1 MRKVYAIITGIFLA
15 FLFTSCKQFTADID
29 DFLSYWASE
38 VSPVDYSIDKPQQ
51 TSADGS
57 VCVPSADDVT
67 VTVKLR
73 NPKNFS
79 LVMPTSPSDAGKVIG
94 FPHLN
99 PQPVYVTD
107 YTLRQ
112 TAGDTLILKYT
123 KAFLEK
129 HEWGN
134 GDIGPEITLTSDDGR
149 VFNKKFSLNLK
160 VNTAPVLE
168 YAGIGKTSVG
178 PDEYYV
184 LLFRVKDMGKMI
196 GTERVHKD
204 INTLDVTAGGVTLPA
219 ITLSIAGAEF
229 ATDANLL
236 AASAVSS
243 LDSSTL
249 PVSTTQDWILRLK
262 TDVKVGGP
270 ETAYEVCIKDEQ
282 GLRSAIRANTQK
294 NKLNTVQLLDGLI
307 QIGQTPASEGATETN
322 PKVFPGMSAKALA
335 AHTSVGTGITGTV
348 EKKNGAGWNPAF
360 TVSGTTPV
368 TVNLPALETSE
379 NEALY
384 KITLK
389 ASATGYTDSDE
400 KTFFVKLV
408 RQEVPVLKI
417 KQDFSSSGQSSQKN
431 ISTATKGYVNED
443 IIPDEGS
450 YNTAT
455 TPLVIYNLNGRA
467 AFLIAPRTGSG
478 ATVKYQLNTD
488 PEHSET
494 TEAPIRLP
502 NAPTHTL
509 QVWAV
514 KNGVEGPKT
523 TLHIK
528 VIKAI
533 TSYKEL
539 KNVIQNAP
547 AGNEIRINI
556 ANDITAPADIGNTEI
571 AVTGG
576 KKLIAL
582 PKPGDPRHTINAGG
596 RGRIFNISGSGTELT
611 LEDIRLEGGNAG
623 TGGAAYVEAGGILA
637 LTGRTLVTPSTG
649 SEVNTAGKNDVYLA
663 NGAKI
668 RVNSGLTS
676 TDPIVARITPADYNE
691 GITVLTGTTIGS
703 DYTRFSV
710 TQPAGSTGGIWTI
723 KNDGMLKKEALII
736 NNTDPNPWKKLQ
748 DFVRLTGE
756 GSTITI
762 DGEIKATNAPGNSG
776 EIVIDKNLTI
786 KKADGA
792 ASAVLDANKDTDSK
806 PKHRIFKVEGGK
818 TLTLTN
824 LTLKGG
830 KPDGSDED
838 GCGGGILVK
847 GSTLNMTDCTVT
859 GNTAQDGGG
868 IFAKKDG
875 STASAVTISGGFIGI
890 VGTGTDANKSTG
902 YNGGGGIYIDE
913 DCSLTMKENV
923 KIIGNQTGASGGGIY
938 TGANCVLTMESCI
951 VSDNTASINGG
962 GIFAQGTLTLT
973 SCTVSNNT
981 ASSIG
986 GGAYLA
992 GTVNIKG
999 ASTIAHNAAGESGGG
1014 IYAASGSLKLENA
1027 TIGGDQSYYGT
1038 ESNKTKGNKAKDGG
1052 GIFAQAALTMKN
1064 CTVSYNTAETSGIS
1078 SADGGGIYA
1087 QGKLAMTV
1095 CTVKSNMAKTG
1106 GGIKKDNDE
1115 FTMTNCTLT
1124 NNIATANG
1132 GGIFTM
1138 GTCDFTMANCTL
1150 SGNRVNLENNDS
1162 GGGVYMSGRKFTMKG
1177 ASCITPSTG
1186 LDANKKGQNDVYLAD
1201 GKMITIDGTLTPV
1214 DGTAARITVPDSQ
1227 YQQTT
1232 QVLTGSITAGTAPN
1246 QNYTRFTVTPQN
1258 VGGGTTQEWQIS
1270 DTGHLQKPPVT
1281 IESTGLAWKKLKAAV
1296 SAAQDGDVI
1305 TIDGEIKAT
1314 NTTGNNGE
1322 ITISKNLTIRGKTG
1336 AASNILDA
1344 NASNLNPSKVDRIF
1358 DVQGSNTLTLENLTL
1373 KNGKK
1378 EGGLGGC
1385 IFVPSGKV
1393 ELTDCIIEN
1402 CTAGDGGAIG
1412 VKGEAKLTNT
1422 VIKKCEATS
1431 TGGAIFTKS
1440 GKVTMTNCTLTGNT
1454 AKNGGAIAAQKDTT
1468 PSAAP
1473 PNVTISGG
1481 TIGGTAALD
1490 ANKASKSGTDGG
1502 SGGGI
1507 YINNSTLKLQNN
1519 AKVIG
1524 NKASVRGGGIYVG
1537 DTDANFTMES
1547 GEISSNTV
1555 TITESAEIQGGGV
1568 CVIDGAKFEMK
1579 GGSIKNN
1586 TVIAAAANN
1595 AKARGGGVC
1604 VSGSGSTFIM
1614 KDGNPEIINN
1624 KVTKADSSNSSMK
1637 ITTIGGGICVWD
1649 NAKFEMQQGTISG
1662 NKALEG
1668 SGINYFAGAGGGV
1681 CVGGKG
1687 NADGAGYTNDTA
1699 EFKMSG
1705 GTISKNEASNNGGG
1719 VAVTSNAKF
1728 IMTNGTIG
1736 GSEADKNKASSNGG
1750 GVAVLHG
1757 TFEMQ
1762 NGTVSYNQATGSSGS
1777 GGGVYGMNFNSNKGS
1792 IIIKGSSSISNN
1804 TAMSSGTLAGG
1815 GIDGSYKLTIAG
1827 DVKIMYNK
1835 APNGFGGGI
1844 ACSQDSQVELKGCT
1858 VEGNTAREPQYG
1870 HGVFISSFNN
1880 TNTYFKMS
1888 GNTKI
1893 HKDNNVVLHGSSF
1906 ITVTGRLSVN
1916 ALNYYPS
1923 LTMNSDSGYSLNRVV
1938 VKSGGSYTLEA
1949 SDISKFKVTPGGT
1962 PQKNWKIVLE
1972 GGVGKLKIDP

>member
-38 VSPVDYSIDKPQQ
+38 VSPVDYSIDKPFQ
-51 TSADGS
+51 TIDGTLYI
-57 VCVPSADDVT
+57 PSADDVT
-67 VTVKLR
+67 VTIKLR

-99 PQPVYVTD
+99 PQPVYGTD

-112 TAGDTLILKYT
+112 TAGDTLTLTYTNTFLK
-123 KAFLEK
+123 A
-129 HEWGN
+129 HEWSN
-134 GDIGPEITLTSDDGR
+134 GDIGPEISLISTDGR
-149 VFNKKFSLNLK
+149 AFHKKFSLNLK

-168 YAGIGKTSVG
+168 YAGIGKTSAS

-184 LLFRVKDMGKMI
+184 LLFRVKDMNKMI

-204 INTLDVTAGGVTLPA
+204 INTLDVTAGGVTLPP

-236 AASAVSS
+236 AASAVFS

-249 PVSTTQDWILRLK
+249 PGSTAQDWILRLK

-270 ETAYEVCIKDEQ
+270 ETAYEVCIKDAQ

-294 NKLNTVQLLDGLI
+294 NKLNTVQLLDGST
-307 QIGQTPASEGATETN
+307 QIGQTPTSEGATETN

-335 AHTSVGTGITGTV
+335 AHTSGGTGITGTV

-417 KQDFSSSGQSSQKN
+417 KQDFADSNSALHS
-431 ISTATKGYVNED
+431 ISAAANGYVTED
-443 IIPDEGS
+443 IIPYAGN
-450 YNTAT
+450 YNAA
-455 TPLVIYNLNGRA
+455 LNALIIYNK
-467 AFLIAPRTGSG
+467 SG
-478 ATVKYQLNTD
+478 TAKLALTARDGADSSVTVKYQVDTA
-488 PEHSET
+488 PEQTGDEIALTAGTH
-494 TEAPIRLP
+494 RLK
-502 NAPTHTL
+502 
-509 QVWAV
+509 VWAV
-514 KNGVEGPKT
+514 AGGLDGPFT
-523 TLHIK
+523 ILHIAVK
-528 VIKAI
+528 NSI

-547 AGNEIRINI
+547 NSSTEIQIDIN
-556 ANDITAPADIGNTEI
+556 NDLSYSDGDCEITASN
-571 AVTGG
+571 G
-576 KKLIAL
+576 KKLIIRSN
-582 PKPGDPRHTINAGG
+582 DTTVRTIDVSNH
-596 RGRIFNISGSGTELT
+596 GRIFKISGGVELT
-611 LEDIRLEGGNAG
+611 LEHIVLKNGNAS

-710 TQPAGSTGGIWTI
+710 TQPAGSTDGIWTI

-736 NNTDPNPWKKLQ
+736 KNTDPNPWKKLQ

-792 ASAVLDANKDTDSK
+792 ASAVLDANKDTDGK

-830 KPDGSDED
+830 KPDGSDEE

-847 GSTLNMTDCTVT
+847 GSTLNMTNCAVT
-859 GNTAQDGGG
+859 GNTAENGGG
-868 IFAKKDG
+868 IYAKKVG
-875 STASAVTISGGFIGI
+875 STASAVTITGSMIGG
-890 VGTGTDANKSTG
+890 TETTDANEATG
-902 YNGGGGIYIDE
+902 YNGGGIYIEE
-913 DCSLTMKENV
+913 DCSLTMRENV
-923 KIIGNQTGASGGGIY
+923 KITGNKAGASGGGIY
-938 TGANCVLTMESCI
+938 TGANCALTMDRCTVTS
-951 VSDNTASINGG
+951 NTAGNEGG
-962 GIFAQGTLTLT
+962 GIYAQGTLTLT
-973 SCTVSNNT
+973 SCTVKGNRAHSV
-981 ASSIG
+981 G

-999 ASTIAHNAAGESGGG
+999 ASTIAHNAADESGGG
-1014 IYAASGSLKLENA
+1014 IYAASGSLTLENA
-1027 TIGGDQSYYGT
+1027 TIGGEQSYDGT
-1038 ESNKTKGNKAKDGG
+1038 DSDKTKGNKAKDGG

-1138 GTCDFTMANCTL
+1138 GTCDFTMENCTL

-1186 LDANKKGQNDVYLAD
+1186 SDANKKGQNDVYLAG
-1201 GKMITIDGTLTPV
+1201 GKMITVEGTLTPA
-1214 DGTAARITVPDSQ
+1214 DGIAARIIVSNGEYSTS
-1227 YQQTT
+1227 TK
-1232 QVLTGSITAGTAPN
+1232 VLTGDITAGASPN
-1246 QNYTRFTVTPQN
+1246 QNYTKFTVTPK
-1258 VGGGTTQEWQIS
+1258 GGKNWKINES
-1270 DTGHLQKPPVT
+1270 GHLEPPSVT
-1281 IESTGLAWKKLKAAV
+1281 ITGGSGAWQALKTAV
-1296 SAAQDGDVI
+1296 GAAQDGDVI

-1358 DVQGSNTLTLENLTL
+1358 DVQGSTTLTLENLTL

-1402 CTAGDGGAIG
+1402 CTTGGGGAIG

-1431 TGGAIFTKS
+1431 TTLGGGAIYTKG
-1440 GKVTMTNCTLTGNT
+1440 GKVTMTNCTLTGNK
-1454 AKNGGAIAAQKDTT
+1454 AKNGGAIYAKKNTSPTQLAT
-1468 PSAAP
+1468 
-1473 PNVTISGG
+1473 VTINGG
-1481 TIGGTAALD
+1481 AIGGTGAD
-1490 ANKASKSGTDGG
+1490 ANEASKSGMDGGG

-1507 YINNSTLKLQNN
+1507 YVGEGCTLRMKDD

-1579 GGSIKNN
+1579 GGSIKSN

-1624 KVTKADSSNSSMK
+1624 EVTKADGSNFSMK

-1668 SGINYFAGAGGGV
+1668 SGINYFTGAGGGV
-1681 CVGGKG
+1681 CVGGRG
-1687 NADGAGYTNDTA
+1687 NAGGEGYANDTA

-1705 GTISKNEASNNGGG
+1705 GTISKNKASSNGGG

-1815 GIDGSYKLTIAG
+1815 GIDGSYKLTIVG

-1858 VEGNTAREPQYG
+1858 VEGNTAKRLQYG

-1916 ALNYYPS
+1916 DPNYYPS
-1923 LTMNSDSGYSLNRVV
+1923 LTIYTDSDYSLNRVV
-1938 VKSGGSYTLEA
+1938 VKPGGSYMLQA
-1949 SDISKFKVTPGGT
+1949 SDISKFKVTRGGI
-1962 PQKNWKIVLE
+1962 PPRNWKIVLE
-1972 GGVGKLKIDP
+1972 DGVGKLKTDP

>member
-38 VSPVDYSIDKPQQ
+38 VSPVDYSIDKPFQ
-51 TSADGS
+51 TIDGTLYI
-57 VCVPSADDVT
+57 PSADDVT
-67 VTVKLR
+67 VTIKLR
-73 NPKNFS
+73 NPKNFT
-79 LVMPTSPSDAGKVIG
+79 LVTPVSTADAGKVIG

-99 PQPVYVTD
+99 PQPVYGTD

-112 TAGDTLILKYT
+112 TAGDTLTLTYKNTFLK
-123 KAFLEK
+123 A
-129 HEWGN
+129 HEWSN
-134 GDIGPEITLTSDDGR
+134 GDIGPEISLISTDGR
-149 VFNKKFSLNLK
+149 AFHKKFSLNLK

-168 YAGIGKTSVG
+168 YAGIGKTSAS

-184 LLFRVKDMGKMI
+184 LLFRVKDMDKMI

-204 INTLDVTAGGVTLPA
+204 INTLDVTAGGVTLPP

-236 AASAVSS
+236 AASAVFS

-249 PVSTTQDWILRLK
+249 PGSTTQDWILRLK

-307 QIGQTPASEGATETN
+307 QIGQTPTSEGATETN

-408 RQEVPVLKI
+408 RQEVPVLKL
-417 KQDFSSSGQSSQKN
+417 KQDFSSSGQSIHKN

-443 IIPDEGS
+443 IIPDAGS
-450 YNTAT
+450 YNTET

-533 TSYKEL
+533 TAYSEL

-547 AGNEIRINI
+547 NSSTEIQIDIN
-556 ANDITAPADIGNTEI
+556 NDLSYSDGDCEITASN
-571 AVTGG
+571 G
-576 KKLIAL
+576 KKLIIRSN
-582 PKPGDPRHTINAGG
+582 DTTVRTIDVSNH
-596 RGRIFNISGSGTELT
+596 GRIFKISGGVELT
-611 LEDIRLEGGNAG
+611 LEHIVLKNGNAS

-736 NNTDPNPWKKLQ
+736 KNTDPNPWKKLK

-792 ASAVLDANKDTDSK
+792 ASAVLDANKDTDDK

-830 KPDGSDED
+830 KPDGSDEE

-847 GSTLNMTDCTVT
+847 GSTLNMTDCAVT

-868 IFAKKDG
+868 IFAKEDG

-902 YNGGGGIYIDE
+902 YTGGGGIYIGDG
-913 DCSLTMKENV
+913 CSLTMRENV
-923 KIIGNQTGASGGGIY
+923 KITGNQTGASGGGIY
-938 TGANCVLTMESCI
+938 TGANCVLTMKSCT
-951 VSDNTASINGG
+951 VSGNTASINGG

-973 SCTVSNNT
+973 SCTVSDNR
-981 ASSIG
+981 AHSIG

-992 GTVNIKG
+992 GTVNING
-999 ASTIAHNAAGESGGG
+999 ASTIAHNEADESGGG
-1014 IYAASGSLKLENA
+1014 IYAASGSLTLENA
-1027 TIGGDQSYYGT
+1027 TIGGEQSYDGT
-1038 ESNKTKGNKAKDGG
+1038 DLNKTKGNKAKNGG
-1052 GIFAQAALTMKN
+1052 GIYAQGTLTMKH
-1064 CTVSYNTAETSGIS
+1064 CTVSHNTATTSGVL

-1087 QGKLAMTV
+1087 IGNKLTMTL

-1124 NNIATANG
+1124 NNVATDNG

-1150 SGNRVNLENNDS
+1150 SGNTVNLENNES

-1186 LDANKKGQNDVYLAD
+1186 PDANKKGKNDVYLAD
-1201 GKMITIDGTLTPV
+1201 DKMITVEGTLTPV
-1214 DGTAARITVPDSQ
+1214 DGIAARIIVSNDKYSTS
-1227 YQQTT
+1227 TK
-1232 QVLTGSITAGTAPN
+1232 VLTGDITAGASPN
-1246 QNYTRFTVTPQN
+1246 QNYTKFTVTPK
-1258 VGGGTTQEWQIS
+1258 GGKNWKINESGRLEPPSVTIS
-1270 DTGHLQKPPVT
+1270 DSNPM
-1281 IESTGLAWKKLKAAV
+1281 AWQALRTAV
-1296 SAAQDGDVI
+1296 GAAQDGDVI

-1314 NTTGNNGE
+1314 NTGSGPTANWGE
-1322 ITISKNLTIRGKTG
+1322 ITITKNLTIRGKTG
-1336 AASNILDA
+1336 STSDILDA
-1344 NASNLNPSKVDRIF
+1344 NASNLNSSKVDRIF

-1378 EGGLGGC
+1378 EGALGGC

-1490 ANKASKSGTDGG
+1490 ANKASKSGTDDG

-1507 YINNSTLKLQNN
+1507 WINNGTLILKDN
-1519 AKVIG
+1519 AEVIG
-1524 NKASVRGGGIYVG
+1524 NTAQKNGGGIAL
-1537 DTDANFTMES
+1537 D
-1547 GEISSNTV
+1547 
-1555 TITESAEIQGGGV
+1555 
-1568 CVIDGAKFEMK
+1568 K
-1579 GGSIKNN
+1579 GGTLTLSSGKISGN
-1586 TVIAAAANN
+1586 TAQ
-1595 AKARGGGVC
+1595 KY
-1604 VSGSGSTFIM
+1604 
-1614 KDGNPEIINN
+1614 
-1624 KVTKADSSNSSMK
+1624 
-1637 ITTIGGGICVWD
+1637 GGGICIGTDANTND
-1649 NAKFEMQQGTISG
+1649 NTGTVTMSG
-1662 NKALEG
+1662 GEVSNNTASEK
-1668 SGINYFAGAGGGV
+1668 SGGGV
-1681 CVGGKG
+1681 V
-1687 NADGAGYTNDTA
+1687 
-1699 EFKMSG
+1699 
-1705 GTISKNEASNNGGG
+1705 
-1719 VAVTSNAKF
+1719 
-1728 IMTNGTIG
+1728 
-1736 GSEADKNKASSNGG
+1736 
-1750 GVAVLHG
+1750 VLHG
-1757 TFEMQ
+1757 TFTMS
-1762 NGTVSYNQATGSSGS
+1762 NGKVSGNTAKET
-1777 GGGVYGMNFNSNKGS
+1777 GGGIYGMNFNSAKGEITVS
-1792 IIIKGSSSISNN
+1792 GGEISGN
-1804 TAMSSGTLAGG
+1804 TANIAGTLAGG
-1815 GIDGSYKLTIAG
+1815 GIRSSYKLTVSGGTI
-1827 DVKIMYNK
+1827 KTNK
-1835 APNGFGGGI
+1835 TTKPSGWGGGI
-1844 ACSQDSQVELKGCT
+1844 SVSEEFTFLGGT
-1858 VEGNTAREPQYG
+1858 VVGNTCQGGGDVRG
-1870 HGVFISSFNN
+1870 TGIHVWNCSV
-1880 TNTYFKMS
+1880 KMS
-1888 GNTKI
+1888 GSAKVDTNNDI
-1893 HKDNNVVLHGSSF
+1893 YLSDNIK
-1906 ITVTGRLSVN
+1906 ITVIAPLTGTDPVARITPETYNTSTKVLDGTP
-1916 ALNYYPS
+1916 AL
-1923 LTMNSDSGYSLNRVV
+1923 LNSEHG
-1938 VKSGGSYTLEA
+1938 
-1949 SDISKFKVTPGGT
+1949 KFTVTPNSGHNWSVDSNGNLKT
-1962 PQKNWKIVLE
+1962 P
-1972 GGVGKLKIDP
+1972 

>member
-99 PQPVYVTD
+99 PQPVYGTD

-184 LLFRVKDMGKMI
+184 LLFCVKGMGKMI

-204 INTLDVTAGGVTLPA
+204 INTLDVTAGGVTLPP

-249 PVSTTQDWILRLK
+249 PGSTAQDWILRLK

-294 NKLNTVQLLDGLI
+294 NKLNTVQLLDGSI
-307 QIGQTPASEGATETN
+307 QIGQTPTSEGATETN

-360 TVSGTTPV
+360 TVSGTTSV

-379 NEALY
+379 NEVLY

-389 ASATGYTDSDE
+389 AQLTGYDDSDK
-400 KTFFVKLV
+400 KTFFVKLL
-408 RQEVPVLKI
+408 RQELPVLTL
-417 KQDFSSSGQSSQKN
+417 KQDFSSSGQSFQKN
-431 ISTATKGYVNED
+431 ISAETAGYVSED
-443 IIPDEGS
+443 IIPNAGN

-455 TPLVIYNLNGRA
+455 KPLVIYNLNGRA

-478 ATVKYQLNTD
+478 ATVMYKLNTD
-488 PEHSET
+488 PEHSAT
-494 TEAPIRLP
+494 TEATIRLP
-502 NAPTHTL
+502 NAPAAHTL

-523 TLHIK
+523 TLQIK

-533 TSYKEL
+533 TTYSEL
-539 KNVIQNAP
+539 KNVVQNAP

-582 PKPGDPRHTINAGG
+582 PKPGDSSHIINAAGK
-596 RGRIFNISGSGTELT
+596 GRIFNISGSGTELT
-611 LEDIRLEGGNAG
+611 LEDIKLEDGNAG

-637 LTGRTLVTPSTG
+637 LTGQTLVTPSTG

-668 RVNSGLTS
+668 RVNSSLTS
-676 TDPIVARITPADYNE
+676 LDPIVARITPADHVE
-691 GITVLTGTTIGS
+691 DREVLTGTAVSS
-703 DYTRFSV
+703 DHTKFTV
-710 TQPAGSTGGIWTI
+710 TQPAGSTDGIWTI

-736 NNTDPNPWKKLQ
+736 KNTDPNPWKKLQ

-762 DGEIKATNAPGNSG
+762 DGEIKATSAPGNSG

-792 ASAVLDANKDTDSK
+792 ASAVLDANKDTDGK

-830 KPDGSDED
+830 KPDGLDEE
-838 GCGGGILVK
+838 GGGILVK
-847 GSTLNMTDCTVT
+847 GSTLNMTNCAVT

-868 IFAKKDG
+868 IFAKKEG
-875 STASAVTISGGFIGI
+875 STASAVTISGGFIGSD
-890 VGTGTDANKSTG
+890 GTGTDANKSTG
-902 YNGGGGIYIDE
+902 YSGGGGIYIGE

-938 TGANCVLTMESCI
+938 TGANCVLTMENCT

-999 ASTIAHNAAGESGGG
+999 ASTIAHNEAQGSGGG
-1014 IYAASGSLKLENA
+1014 IYAASGSLMLENA

-1038 ESNKTKGNKAKDGG
+1038 ESNKAKGNKAKDGG

-1106 GGIKKDNDE
+1106 GGIKKDNGE

-1124 NNIATANG
+1124 NNVATTNG

-1138 GTCDFTMANCTL
+1138 GTCDFTMADCTL
-1150 SGNRVNLENNDS
+1150 SGNTVNLENNDS

-1186 LDANKKGQNDVYLAD
+1186 PDANKKGKNDVYLPT
-1201 GKMITIDGTLTPV
+1201 GNKIDLSDVLNPQG
-1214 DGTAARITVPDSQ
+1214 GTAARITPQAYGQ
-1227 YQQTT
+1227 YV
-1232 QVLTGSITAGTAPN
+1232 VLRGATISSHHTKFA
-1246 QNYTRFTVTPQN
+1246 VTPKDLGSGNMQKWEIN
-1258 VGGGTTQEWQIS
+1258 E
-1270 DTGHLQKPPVT
+1270 TGFLKKSPVT
-1281 IESTGLAWKKLKAAV
+1281 IDGSKSGAWKALKDAV
-1296 SAAQDGDVI
+1296 DAAQDGDVI
-1305 TIDGEIKAT
+1305 TIKGEIKAT
-1314 NTTGNNGE
+1314 NASGNSGE
-1322 ITISKNLTIRGKTG
+1322 ITINKNLTIKGKTG
-1336 AASNILDA
+1336 STSDILDA
-1344 NASNLNPSKVDRIF
+1344 NGNHASTPPSDVPSSPHCIF
-1358 DVQGSNTLTLENLTL
+1358 DVQGGTLTLENLTL
-1373 KNGKK
+1373 KNGK
-1378 EGGLGGC
+1378 GALGGC

-1402 CTAGDGGAIG
+1402 CTAGGGGAIG

-1431 TGGAIFTKS
+1431 TTLGGGAIYTKG
-1440 GKVTMTNCTLTGNT
+1440 GKVTMTNCTLTGNK
-1454 AKNGGAIAAQKDTT
+1454 AKNGGAIYAGKNTSSTQLAT
-1468 PSAAP
+1468 
-1473 PNVTISGG
+1473 VTINGG
-1481 TIGGTAALD
+1481 AIGGTGAD
-1490 ANKASKSGTDGG
+1490 ANEASKSGTDGG

-1537 DTDANFTMES
+1537 GTDANFTMES

-1586 TVIAAAANN
+1586 TVIAAAADN

-1624 KVTKADSSNSSMK
+1624 KVTKADGSNSSMK
-1637 ITTIGGGICVWD
+1637 ITTIGGGIYVWD

-1662 NKALEG
+1662 NKALKG
-1668 SGINYFAGAGGGV
+1668 SGINYFTGAGGGV
-1681 CVGGKG
+1681 CVGG
-1687 NADGAGYTNDTA
+1687 GAGYTNDTA

-1705 GTISKNEASNNGGG
+1705 GTISKNEASSNGGG
-1719 VAVTSNAKF
+1719 VAVMSKAQFT
-1728 IMTNGTIG
+1728 MTNGTIG
-1736 GSEADKNKASSNGG
+1736 GSEADKNISGDKGG

-1762 NGTVSYNQATGSSGS
+1762 NGTVSYNQATGSSGA

-1815 GIDGSYKLTIAG
+1815 GIDGSYKLTIEG

-1835 APNGFGGGI
+1835 APKGFGGGI
-1844 ACSQDSQVELKGCT
+1844 ACSQDAQVELKGCT
-1858 VEGNTAREPQYG
+1858 VEGNTAKELQYG
-1870 HGVFISSFNN
+1870 HGVYISYFDN

-1893 HKDNNVVLHGSSF
+1893 HKDNNVVLGSIGNKRAF
-1906 ITVTGRLSVN
+1906 ITVTGHLSVN
-1916 ALNYYPS
+1916 DPNYYPS
-1923 LTMNSDSGYSLNRVV
+1923 LTMNTISGYFSSRVV
-1938 VKSGGSYTLEA
+1938 VKSGGSYTLQA

-1972 GGVGKLKIDP
+1972 GGVGKLKTDP

>member
-99 PQPVYVTD
+99 PQPVYGTD

-160 VNTAPVLE
+160 VNTAPVLA

-184 LLFRVKDMGKMI
+184 LLFRVKYMDKMI

-204 INTLDVTAGGVTLPA
+204 INTLDVTAGGVTLPP
-219 ITLSIAGAEF
+219 IPLSIAGAEF
-229 ATDANLL
+229 ATDENLL

-249 PVSTTQDWILRLK
+249 PGSTTQDWILRLK
-262 TDVKVGGP
+262 TNVKVGGP

-294 NKLNTVQLLDGLI
+294 NKLNTVQLLDGSI
-307 QIGQTPASEGATETN
+307 QIGQTPTSEGATETN

-335 AHTSVGTGITGTV
+335 AHTSDGTGITGTI
-348 EKKNGAGWNPAF
+348 EKKNGSEWNQIQ
-360 TVSGTTPV
+360 TLGDTTPI
-368 TVNLPALETSE
+368 TITLPALDSGQ

-389 ASATGYTDSDE
+389 AQLTGYDDSDK
-400 KTFFVKLV
+400 KTFFVKLL
-408 RQEVPVLKI
+408 RQELPVLKI
-417 KQDFSSSGQSSQKN
+417 KQDFSSSGQSFQKN
-431 ISTATKGYVNED
+431 ISAETAGYVSED
-443 IIPDEGS
+443 IIPNAGN

-455 TPLVIYNLNGRA
+455 KPLVIYNLNGRA
-467 AFLIAPRTGSG
+467 AFVIAPRTGSG
-478 ATVKYQLNTD
+478 ATVMYKLNAD
-488 PEHSET
+488 PEHSAT

-502 NAPTHTL
+502 NAPATHTL

-533 TSYKEL
+533 TAYSEL
-539 KNVIQNAP
+539 KNVVQNAP

-582 PKPGDPRHTINAGG
+582 PKPGDSSHIINAAGK
-596 RGRIFNISGSGTELT
+596 GRIFNISGSGTELT
-611 LEDIRLEGGNAG
+611 LEDIKLEDGYAS

-637 LTGRTLVTPSTG
+637 LTGQTLVTPSTG
-649 SEVNTAGKNDVYLA
+649 SDANTAGKNDVYLA
-663 NGAKI
+663 NSAKI
-668 RVNSGLTS
+668 RVDSGLTS
-676 TDPIVARITPADYNE
+676 PDPIVARITPADYNE

-710 TQPAGSTGGIWTI
+710 TQPAGSTDGIWTI

-736 NNTDPNPWKKLQ
+736 KNTDPNPWKKLQ

-792 ASAVLDANKDTDSK
+792 ASAVLDANKDTDDK

-830 KPDGSDED
+830 KPDGSDEE
-838 GCGGGILVK
+838 GGGGGILVK
-847 GSTLNMTDCTVT
+847 GSTLNMTNCAVT

-868 IFAKKDG
+868 IFAKKEG
-875 STASAVTISGGFIGI
+875 STASAVTISGGFIGSD
-890 VGTGTDANKSTG
+890 GTGTDANKSTG
-902 YNGGGGIYIDE
+902 YSGGGGIYIGE

-938 TGANCVLTMESCI
+938 TGANCVLTMENCT
-951 VSDNTASINGG
+951 VSDNTASIN
-962 GIFAQGTLTLT
+962 
-973 SCTVSNNT
+973 
-981 ASSIG
+981 G

-999 ASTIAHNAAGESGGG
+999 ASTIAHNEAQGSGGG
-1014 IYAASGSLKLENA
+1014 IYAASGSLMLENA

-1038 ESNKTKGNKAKDGG
+1038 ESNKAKGNKAKDGG

-1087 QGKLAMTV
+1087 QGKLTMTV

-1124 NNIATANG
+1124 NNVATTNG

-1138 GTCDFTMANCTL
+1138 GTCDFTMADCTL
-1150 SGNRVNLENNDS
+1150 SGNTVNLENNDS

-1186 LDANKKGQNDVYLAD
+1186 PDANKKGKNDVYLPT
-1201 GKMITIDGTLTPV
+1201 GNKIDLSDVLNPQG
-1214 DGTAARITVPDSQ
+1214 GTAARITPQAYGQ
-1227 YQQTT
+1227 YV
-1232 QVLTGSITAGTAPN
+1232 VLRGATISSHHTKFA
-1246 QNYTRFTVTPQN
+1246 VTPKDLGSGNMQKWEIN
-1258 VGGGTTQEWQIS
+1258 E
-1270 DTGHLQKPPVT
+1270 TGFLKKSPVT
-1281 IESTGLAWKKLKAAV
+1281 IDGSKSGAWKALKDAV
-1296 SAAQDGDVI
+1296 DAAQDGDVI
-1305 TIDGEIKAT
+1305 TIKGEIKAT
-1314 NTTGNNGE
+1314 NASGNSGE
-1322 ITISKNLTIRGKTG
+1322 ITINKNLTIKGKTG
-1336 AASNILDA
+1336 STSDILDA
-1344 NASNLNPSKVDRIF
+1344 NGNHASTPPSDVPSSPHCIF
-1358 DVQGSNTLTLENLTL
+1358 DVQGGTLTLENLTL
-1373 KNGKK
+1373 KNGK
-1378 EGGLGGC
+1378 GALGGC

-1402 CTAGDGGAIG
+1402 CTAGGGGAIG

-1431 TGGAIFTKS
+1431 TTLGGGAIYTKG
-1440 GKVTMTNCTLTGNT
+1440 GKVTMTNCTLTGNK
-1454 AKNGGAIAAQKDTT
+1454 AKNGGAIYAGKNTSSTQLAT
-1468 PSAAP
+1468 
-1473 PNVTISGG
+1473 VTINGG
-1481 TIGGTAALD
+1481 AIGGTGAD
-1490 ANKASKSGTDGG
+1490 ANEASKSGTDGG

-1537 DTDANFTMES
+1537 GTDANFTMES

-1586 TVIAAAANN
+1586 TVIAAAADN

-1624 KVTKADSSNSSMK
+1624 KVTKADGSNSSMK
-1637 ITTIGGGICVWD
+1637 ITTIGGGIYVWD

-1662 NKALEG
+1662 NKALKG
-1668 SGINYFAGAGGGV
+1668 SGINYFTGAGGGV
-1681 CVGGKG
+1681 CVGG
-1687 NADGAGYTNDTA
+1687 GAGYTNDTA

-1705 GTISKNEASNNGGG
+1705 GTISKNEASSNGGG
-1719 VAVTSNAKF
+1719 VAVMSKAQFT
-1728 IMTNGTIG
+1728 MTNGTIG
-1736 GSEADKNKASSNGG
+1736 GSEADKNISGDKGG

-1762 NGTVSYNQATGSSGS
+1762 NGTVSYNQATGSSGA

-1815 GIDGSYKLTIAG
+1815 GIDGSYKLTIEG

-1835 APNGFGGGI
+1835 APKGFGGGI
-1844 ACSQDSQVELKGCT
+1844 ACSQDAQVELKGCT
-1858 VEGNTAREPQYG
+1858 VEGNTAKELQYG
-1870 HGVFISSFNN
+1870 HGVYISYFDN

-1893 HKDNNVVLHGSSF
+1893 HKDNNVVLGSIGNKRAF
-1906 ITVTGRLSVN
+1906 ITVTGHLSVN
-1916 ALNYYPS
+1916 DPNYYPS
-1923 LTMNSDSGYSLNRVV
+1923 LTMNTISGYFSSRVV
-1938 VKSGGSYTLEA
+1938 VKSGGSYTLQA

-1972 GGVGKLKIDP
+1972 GGVGKLKTDP

>member
-38 VSPVDYSIDKPQQ
+38 VSPVDYSIDKPFQ
-51 TSADGS
+51 TIDGTLYI
-57 VCVPSADDVT
+57 PSADDVT
-67 VTVKLR
+67 VTIKLR
-73 NPKNFS
+73 NPKNFT
-79 LVMPTSPSDAGKVIG
+79 LVTPVSTADAGKVIG

-99 PQPVYVTD
+99 PQPVYGTD

-112 TAGDTLILKYT
+112 TAGDTLTLTYKNTFLK
-123 KAFLEK
+123 A
-129 HEWGN
+129 HEWSN
-134 GDIGPEITLTSDDGR
+134 GGIGPEISLISTDGR
-149 VFNKKFSLNLK
+149 AFHKKFSLNLK

-184 LLFRVKDMGKMI
+184 LLFRVKDMDKMI

-204 INTLDVTAGGVTLPA
+204 INTLDVTAGGVTLPP

-249 PVSTTQDWILRLK
+249 PGSTAQNWILRLK

-294 NKLNTVQLLDGLI
+294 NKLNTVQLLDGST
-307 QIGQTPASEGATETN
+307 QIGQTPTSEGATETY

-335 AHTSVGTGITGTV
+335 AHTPVGTGITGTV

-417 KQDFSSSGQSSQKN
+417 KQDFADSNSALHS
-431 ISTATKGYVNED
+431 ISAAANGYVTED
-443 IIPDEGS
+443 IIPYAGN
-450 YNTAT
+450 YNTA
-455 TPLVIYNLNGRA
+455 LNALIIYNK
-467 AFLIAPRTGSG
+467 SG
-478 ATVKYQLNTD
+478 TAKLALTARDGADSSVTVKYQVDTA
-488 PEHSET
+488 PEQTGDEIALTAGTH
-494 TEAPIRLP
+494 RLK
-502 NAPTHTL
+502 
-509 QVWAV
+509 VWAV
-514 KNGVEGPKT
+514 AGGLDGPFT
-523 TLHIK
+523 ILHIAVK
-528 VIKAI
+528 NSI

-547 AGNEIRINI
+547 NSSTEIQIDIN
-556 ANDITAPADIGNTEI
+556 NDLNYSDGDCEITASN
-571 AVTGG
+571 G
-576 KKLIAL
+576 KKLIIRSN
-582 PKPGDPRHTINAGG
+582 DTTVRTIDVSNY
-596 RGRIFNISGSGTELT
+596 GRIFKISGGAKLT
-611 LEDIRLEGGNAG
+611 LDHIELKNGNAH
-623 TGGAAYVEAGGILA
+623 TGGAVYIEDGA
-637 LTGRTLVTPSTG
+637 LTLTGLTVITPSSG
-649 SEVNTAGKNDVYLA
+649 SDANTPGKNDIYL
-663 NGAKI
+663 K
-668 RVNSGLTS
+668 SGKT
-676 TDPIVARITPADYNE
+676 IK
-691 GITVLTGTTIGS
+691 LTGPLTGAETIARVTPETYAETTQVLDGAIIAG
-703 DYTRFSV
+703 TPPNHTKFTV

-736 NNTDPNPWKKLQ
+736 KNTDPNPWKKLQ

-762 DGEIKATNAPGNSG
+762 DGEIKATKAPGNSG

-792 ASAVLDANKDTDSK
+792 ASAVLDANKDTDGK
-806 PKHRIFKVEGGK
+806 PKHRIFRVEGGK

-830 KPDGSDED
+830 KPDGSDEE

-847 GSTLNMTDCTVT
+847 GSTLNMTDCAVT

-902 YNGGGGIYIDE
+902 YNGGGGIYIGE
-913 DCSLTMKENV
+913 DCSLTMKEKV
-923 KIIGNQTGASGGGIY
+923 KITGNQTGASGGGIY
-938 TGANCVLTMESCI
+938 TGANCVLTMESCT

-999 ASTIAHNAAGESGGG
+999 ASTIAHNAADGSGGG
-1014 IYAASGSLKLENA
+1014 IYAASGSLTLEDA
-1027 TIGGDQSYYGT
+1027 TIGGEQSYAGT
-1038 ESNKTKGNKAKDGG
+1038 DLDKTKGNKAKDGG

-1124 NNIATANG
+1124 NNVATTNG

-1138 GTCDFTMANCTL
+1138 GTCDFTMADCTL
-1150 SGNRVNLENNDS
+1150 SGNTVNLENNDS

-1186 LDANKKGQNDVYLAD
+1186 PDANKKGKNDVYLAG
-1201 GKMITIDGTLTPV
+1201 GKMITVEGTLTPV
-1214 DGTAARITVPDSQ
+1214 DGIAARIIVSNGEYSTS
-1227 YQQTT
+1227 TK
-1232 QVLTGSITAGTAPN
+1232 VLTGDITAGVSPN
-1246 QNYTRFTVTPQN
+1246 QNYTRFTVTPK
-1258 VGGGTTQEWQIS
+1258 GGKNWKINES
-1270 DTGHLQKPPVT
+1270 GHLEPPSVT
-1281 IESTGLAWKKLKAAV
+1281 ITGGSSNPMAWQALKTAV
-1296 SAAQDGDVI
+1296 GTAQDGDVI

-1314 NTTGNNGE
+1314 NTGSGPTANWGE
-1322 ITISKNLTIRGKTG
+1322 ITITKNLTIRGKTG

-1358 DVQGSNTLTLENLTL
+1358 DVQDSNTLTLENLTL

-1378 EGGLGGC
+1378 EGAIGGC
-1385 IFVPSGKV
+1385 ILVFSGKV

-1454 AKNGGAIAAQKDTT
+1454 AKNGGGIALDKGGTLTLSSGKISGNTAQK
-1468 PSAAP
+1468 
-1473 PNVTISGG
+1473 
-1481 TIGGTAALD
+1481 
-1490 ANKASKSGTDGG
+1490 
-1502 SGGGI
+1502 
-1507 YINNSTLKLQNN
+1507 Y
-1519 AKVIG
+1519 
-1524 NKASVRGGGIYVG
+1524 
-1537 DTDANFTMES
+1537 
-1547 GEISSNTV
+1547 
-1555 TITESAEIQGGGV
+1555 
-1568 CVIDGAKFEMK
+1568 
-1579 GGSIKNN
+1579 
-1586 TVIAAAANN
+1586 
-1595 AKARGGGVC
+1595 
-1604 VSGSGSTFIM
+1604 
-1614 KDGNPEIINN
+1614 
-1624 KVTKADSSNSSMK
+1624 
-1637 ITTIGGGICVWD
+1637 GGGICIGTDANTND
-1649 NAKFEMQQGTISG
+1649 NTGTVTMSG
-1662 NKALEG
+1662 GEVSNNTASEK
-1668 SGINYFAGAGGGV
+1668 SGGGV
-1681 CVGGKG
+1681 V
-1687 NADGAGYTNDTA
+1687 
-1699 EFKMSG
+1699 
-1705 GTISKNEASNNGGG
+1705 
-1719 VAVTSNAKF
+1719 
-1728 IMTNGTIG
+1728 
-1736 GSEADKNKASSNGG
+1736 
-1750 GVAVLHG
+1750 VLHG
-1757 TFEMQ
+1757 TFTMS
-1762 NGTVSYNQATGSSGS
+1762 NGKVSGNTAKET
-1777 GGGVYGMNFNSNKGS
+1777 GGGIYGMNFNSAKGEITVS
-1792 IIIKGSSSISNN
+1792 GGEISGN
-1804 TAMSSGTLAGG
+1804 TANIAGTLAGG
-1815 GIDGSYKLTIAG
+1815 GIRSGYKLTVSGGTI
-1827 DVKIMYNK
+1827 KTNK
-1835 APNGFGGGI
+1835 TTKPSGWGGGI
-1844 ACSQDSQVELKGCT
+1844 SVSEEFTFLGGT
-1858 VEGNTAREPQYG
+1858 VVGNTCPGGGDVQG
-1870 HGVFISSFNN
+1870 TGIHVWNCSV
-1880 TNTYFKMS
+1880 KMS
-1888 GNTKI
+1888 GSAKVDT
-1893 HKDNNVVLHGSSF
+1893 NNDIYLSTNIK
-1906 ITVTGRLSVN
+1906 ITVIAPLTGTDPVARITPETYNTSTKVLDGTPTL
-1916 ALNYYPS
+1916 LNS
-1923 LTMNSDSGYSLNRVV
+1923 EHD
-1938 VKSGGSYTLEA
+1938 
-1949 SDISKFKVTPGGT
+1949 KFTVTPKNGHNWSVDSNGNLKT
-1962 PQKNWKIVLE
+1962 P
-1972 GGVGKLKIDP
+1972 

>member
-99 PQPVYVTD
+99 PQPVYGTD

-112 TAGDTLILKYT
+112 TAGDTLTLTYKNTFLK
-123 KAFLEK
+123 A
-129 HEWGN
+129 HEWSN

-184 LLFRVKDMGKMI
+184 LLFCVKGMGKMI

-204 INTLDVTAGGVTLPA
+204 INTLDVTAGGVTLPP

-249 PVSTTQDWILRLK
+249 PGSTAQDWILRLK

-294 NKLNTVQLLDGLI
+294 NKLNTVQLLDGSI
-307 QIGQTPASEGATETN
+307 QIGQTPTSEGATETN

-389 ASATGYTDSDE
+389 AQLTGYTDSDE

-417 KQDFSSSGQSSQKN
+417 KQDFSSSGQSFQKN
-431 ISTATKGYVNED
+431 ISAETAGYVSED
-443 IIPDEGS
+443 IIPNAGN

-455 TPLVIYNLNGRA
+455 KPLVIYNLNGRA

-478 ATVKYQLNTD
+478 ATVMYKLNTD
-488 PEHSET
+488 PEHSAT
-494 TEAPIRLP
+494 TEATIRLP
-502 NAPTHTL
+502 NVPAAHTL

-514 KNGVEGPKT
+514 KNGVEGTKT
-523 TLHIK
+523 TLQIK

-533 TSYKEL
+533 TTYSEL
-539 KNVIQNAP
+539 KNVVQNAP

-623 TGGAAYVEAGGILA
+623 TGGAAYVEAGGILG

-668 RVNSGLTS
+668 RVNSSLTS
-676 TDPIVARITPADYNE
+676 LDPIVARITPADHVE
-691 GITVLTGTTIGS
+691 DREVLTGTAVSS
-703 DYTRFSV
+703 DHTKFTV
-710 TQPAGSTGGIWTI
+710 TQPAGSTDGIWTI

-736 NNTDPNPWKKLQ
+736 KNTDPNPWKKLQ

-792 ASAVLDANKDTDSK
+792 ASAVLDANKDTDGK

-830 KPDGSDED
+830 KPDGLDEE
-838 GCGGGILVK
+838 GGGGGILVK
-847 GSTLNMTDCTVT
+847 GSTLNMTNCAVT

-868 IFAKKDG
+868 IFAKKEG
-875 STASAVTISGGFIGI
+875 STASAVTISGGFIGSD
-890 VGTGTDANKSTG
+890 GTGTDANKSTG
-902 YNGGGGIYIDE
+902 YSGGGGIYIGE

-938 TGANCVLTMESCI
+938 TGANCVLTMESCT

-973 SCTVSNNT
+973 SCTVSDNRAN
-981 ASSIG
+981 SIG

-999 ASTIAHNAAGESGGG
+999 ASTIAHNAADESGGG
-1014 IYAASGSLKLENA
+1014 IYAASGSLTLENA
-1027 TIGGDQSYYGT
+1027 TIGGEQSYDGT
-1038 ESNKTKGNKAKDGG
+1038 DLDKTKGNKAKDGG

-1124 NNIATANG
+1124 NNVATTNG

-1138 GTCDFTMANCTL
+1138 GTCDFTMADCTL

-1186 LDANKKGQNDVYLAD
+1186 PDANKKGKNDVYLPT
-1201 GKMITIDGTLTPV
+1201 GNKIDLSDVLNPQG
-1214 DGTAARITVPDSQ
+1214 GTAARITPQAYGQ
-1227 YQQTT
+1227 YV
-1232 QVLTGSITAGTAPN
+1232 VLRGATISSHHTKFA
-1246 QNYTRFTVTPQN
+1246 VTPKDLGSGNMQKWEIN
-1258 VGGGTTQEWQIS
+1258 E
-1270 DTGHLQKPPVT
+1270 TGFLKKSPVT
-1281 IESTGLAWKKLKAAV
+1281 IDGSKSGAWKALKDAV
-1296 SAAQDGDVI
+1296 DAAQDGDVI
-1305 TIDGEIKAT
+1305 TIKGEIKAT
-1314 NTTGNNGE
+1314 NASGNSGE
-1322 ITISKNLTIRGKTG
+1322 ITINKNLTIKGKTG
-1336 AASNILDA
+1336 STSDILDA
-1344 NASNLNPSKVDRIF
+1344 NGNHASTPPSDVPSSPHCIF
-1358 DVQGSNTLTLENLTL
+1358 DVQGGTLTLENLTL
-1373 KNGKK
+1373 KNGK
-1378 EGGLGGC
+1378 GALGGC

-1402 CTAGDGGAIG
+1402 CTAGGGGAIG

-1431 TGGAIFTKS
+1431 TTLGGGAIYTKG
-1440 GKVTMTNCTLTGNT
+1440 GKVTMTNCTLTGNK
-1454 AKNGGAIAAQKDTT
+1454 AKNGGAIYAGKNTSSTQLAT
-1468 PSAAP
+1468 
-1473 PNVTISGG
+1473 VTINGG
-1481 TIGGTAALD
+1481 AIGGTGAD
-1490 ANKASKSGTDGG
+1490 ANEASKSGTDGG

-1537 DTDANFTMES
+1537 GTDANFTMES

-1586 TVIAAAANN
+1586 TVIAAAADN

-1624 KVTKADSSNSSMK
+1624 KVTKADGSNSSMK
-1637 ITTIGGGICVWD
+1637 ITTIGGGIYVWD

-1662 NKALEG
+1662 NKALKG
-1668 SGINYFAGAGGGV
+1668 SGINYFTGAGGGV
-1681 CVGGKG
+1681 CVGG
-1687 NADGAGYTNDTA
+1687 GAGYTNDTA

-1705 GTISKNEASNNGGG
+1705 GTISKNEASSNGGG
-1719 VAVTSNAKF
+1719 VAVMSKAQFT
-1728 IMTNGTIG
+1728 MTNGTIG
-1736 GSEADKNKASSNGG
+1736 GSEADKNISGDKGG

-1762 NGTVSYNQATGSSGS
+1762 NGTVSYNQATGSSGA

-1815 GIDGSYKLTIAG
+1815 GIDGSYKLTIEG

-1835 APNGFGGGI
+1835 APKGFGGGI
-1844 ACSQDSQVELKGCT
+1844 ACSQDAQVELKGCT
-1858 VEGNTAREPQYG
+1858 VEGNTAKELQYG
-1870 HGVFISSFNN
+1870 HGVYISYFDN

-1893 HKDNNVVLHGSSF
+1893 HKDNNVVLGSIGNKRAF
-1906 ITVTGRLSVN
+1906 ITVTGHLSVN
-1916 ALNYYPS
+1916 DPNYYPS
-1923 LTMNSDSGYSLNRVV
+1923 LTMNTISGYFSSRVV
-1938 VKSGGSYTLEA
+1938 VKSGGSYTLQA

-1972 GGVGKLKIDP
+1972 GGVGKLKTDP

>member
-38 VSPVDYSIDKPQQ
+38 VSPVDYSIDKPFQ
-51 TSADGS
+51 TIDGTLYI
-57 VCVPSADDVT
+57 PSADDVT
-67 VTVKLR
+67 VTIKLR
-73 NPKNFS
+73 NPKNFT
-79 LVMPTSPSDAGKVIG
+79 LVTPVSTADAGKVIN
-94 FPHLN
+94 FPGLST
-99 PQPVYVTD
+99 QPVYGTD

-112 TAGDTLILKYT
+112 TAGDTLTLTYKNTFLK
-123 KAFLEK
+123 A
-129 HEWGN
+129 HEWSN
-134 GDIGPEITLTSDDGR
+134 GGIGPEISLISTDGR
-149 VFNKKFSLNLK
+149 AFHKKFSLNLK

-184 LLFRVKDMGKMI
+184 LLFRVKYMDKMI

-204 INTLDVTAGGVTLPA
+204 INTLDVTAGGVTLPP

-249 PVSTTQDWILRLK
+249 PGSTAQNWILRLK

-294 NKLNTVQLLDGLI
+294 NKLNTVQLLDGSI
-307 QIGQTPASEGATETN
+307 QIGQTPTSEGATETN

-389 ASATGYTDSDE
+389 ASATGYNDSDE

-408 RQEVPVLKI
+408 PQEVPVLKI
-417 KQDFSSSGQSSQKN
+417 KQDFNDADNALHS
-431 ISTATKGYVNED
+431 ISAAANGYVTED
-443 IIPDEGS
+443 IIPYAGN
-450 YNTAT
+450 YNTA
-455 TPLVIYNLNGRA
+455 LNALIIYNK
-467 AFLIAPRTGSG
+467 SG
-478 ATVKYQLNTD
+478 TTKLALTTRVGADSSVTVKYQVDTA
-488 PEHSET
+488 PEQTGDEIALTAGTH
-494 TEAPIRLP
+494 RLK
-502 NAPTHTL
+502 
-509 QVWAV
+509 VWAV
-514 KNGVEGPKT
+514 AGGLDGPFT
-523 TLHIK
+523 ILHIAVK
-528 VIKAI
+528 NSI

-547 AGNEIRINI
+547 NSSTEIQIDIN
-556 ANDITAPADIGNTEI
+556 NDLSYSDGDCEITASN
-571 AVTGG
+571 G
-576 KKLIAL
+576 KKLIIRSN
-582 PKPGDPRHTINAGG
+582 DTTVRTIDVSNH
-596 RGRIFNISGSGTELT
+596 GRIFKISGEVELT
-611 LEDIRLEGGNAG
+611 LEHIVLKNGNAS

-736 NNTDPNPWKKLQ
+736 KNTDPNPWKKLK

-792 ASAVLDANKDTDSK
+792 ASAVLDANKDTDGK

-847 GSTLNMTDCTVT
+847 GSTLNMTDCAVT

-868 IFAKKDG
+868 IFAKEDG

-902 YNGGGGIYIDE
+902 YNGGGGIYIGDG
-913 DCSLTMKENV
+913 CSLTMKENV
-923 KIIGNQTGASGGGIY
+923 KITGNQTGASGGGIY
-938 TGANCVLTMESCI
+938 TGANCVLTMESCT

-962 GIFAQGTLTLT
+962 GIFAQGTLTIKN
-973 SCTVSNNT
+973 CTVSGNRAN
-981 ASSIG
+981 SIG

-992 GTVNIKG
+992 GTVNING
-999 ASTIAHNAAGESGGG
+999 ASTIAYNEATESGGG
-1014 IYAASGSLKLENA
+1014 IYAASGSLTLENA
-1027 TIGGDQSYYGT
+1027 TIGGEQSYDGT
-1038 ESNKTKGNKAKDGG
+1038 DLDKTKGNKAKDGG
-1052 GIFAQAALTMKN
+1052 GIYAQAALTMKN

-1078 SADGGGIYA
+1078 SANGGGIYA

-1150 SGNRVNLENNDS
+1150 SGNRVNLENNES

-1201 GKMITIDGTLTPV
+1201 DKMITVEGTLTPV
-1214 DGTAARITVPDSQ
+1214 DGIAARIIVSNDKYSTS
-1227 YQQTT
+1227 TK
-1232 QVLTGSITAGTAPN
+1232 VLTGDITAGTSPN
-1246 QNYTRFTVTPQN
+1246 QNYTRFTVTPK
-1258 VGGGTTQEWQIS
+1258 GGKNWKINESGRLE
-1270 DTGHLQKPPVT
+1270 PPSVT
-1281 IESTGLAWKKLKAAV
+1281 ITGSNSMAWQALKTAV
-1296 SAAQDGDVI
+1296 GDAQDGDVI
-1305 TIDGEIKAT
+1305 IINGKITAT
-1314 NTTGNNGE
+1314 NASGNNGE
-1322 ITISKNLTIRGKTG
+1322 ITITKNLTIRGKTG
-1336 AASNILDA
+1336 ATSDILDA
-1344 NASNLNPSKVDRIF
+1344 NASNLNPSKINRIF
-1358 DVQGSNTLTLENLTL
+1358 DVQGSKTLTLENLTL

-1378 EGGLGGC
+1378 EGAIGGC

-1402 CTAGDGGAIG
+1402 CIAGDGGAIG

-1490 ANKASKSGTDGG
+1490 ANKASKSGTDDG

-1507 YINNSTLKLQNN
+1507 WINNGTLILKDN
-1519 AKVIG
+1519 AEVIG
-1524 NKASVRGGGIYVG
+1524 NTAQKNGGGIAL
-1537 DTDANFTMES
+1537 D
-1547 GEISSNTV
+1547 
-1555 TITESAEIQGGGV
+1555 
-1568 CVIDGAKFEMK
+1568 K
-1579 GGSIKNN
+1579 GGTLTLSSGKISGN
-1586 TVIAAAANN
+1586 TAQ
-1595 AKARGGGVC
+1595 KY
-1604 VSGSGSTFIM
+1604 
-1614 KDGNPEIINN
+1614 
-1624 KVTKADSSNSSMK
+1624 
-1637 ITTIGGGICVWD
+1637 GGGICIGTDANTND
-1649 NAKFEMQQGTISG
+1649 NTGTVTMSG
-1662 NKALEG
+1662 GEVSNNTASEK
-1668 SGINYFAGAGGGV
+1668 SGGGV
-1681 CVGGKG
+1681 V
-1687 NADGAGYTNDTA
+1687 
-1699 EFKMSG
+1699 
-1705 GTISKNEASNNGGG
+1705 
-1719 VAVTSNAKF
+1719 
-1728 IMTNGTIG
+1728 
-1736 GSEADKNKASSNGG
+1736 
-1750 GVAVLHG
+1750 VLHG
-1757 TFEMQ
+1757 TFTMS
-1762 NGTVSYNQATGSSGS
+1762 NGKVSGNTAKET
-1777 GGGVYGMNFNSNKGS
+1777 GGGIYGMNFNSAKGEITVS
-1792 IIIKGSSSISNN
+1792 GGEISGN
-1804 TAMSSGTLAGG
+1804 TANIAGTLAGG
-1815 GIDGSYKLTIAG
+1815 GIRSAYKLTVSGGTI
-1827 DVKIMYNK
+1827 KTNK
-1835 APNGFGGGI
+1835 TTKPSGWGGGI
-1844 ACSQDSQVELKGCT
+1844 SVSGEFTFLGGT
-1858 VEGNTAREPQYG
+1858 VVGNTCPGGGTVQG
-1870 HGVFISSFNN
+1870 TGIHVWNCSV
-1880 TNTYFKMS
+1880 KMS
-1888 GNTKI
+1888 GSAKVDTNNDI
-1893 HKDNNVVLHGSSF
+1893 YLSDNIK
-1906 ITVTGRLSVN
+1906 ITVIAPLTGTDPVARITPETYNTSTKVLDGTP
-1916 ALNYYPS
+1916 AL
-1923 LTMNSDSGYSLNRVV
+1923 LNSEHGKFTVTP
-1938 VKSGGSYTLEA
+1938 KSGH
-1949 SDISKFKVTPGGT
+1949 
-1962 PQKNWKIVLE
+1962 NWSVDSN
-1972 GGVGKLKIDP
+1972 GKLKTP

>member
-99 PQPVYVTD
+99 PQPVYGTD

-160 VNTAPVLE
+160 VNTAPVLA

-184 LLFRVKDMGKMI
+184 LLFRVKYMDKMI

-204 INTLDVTAGGVTLPA
+204 INTLDVTAGGVTLPP
-219 ITLSIAGAEF
+219 IPLSIAGAEF
-229 ATDANLL
+229 ATDENLL

-249 PVSTTQDWILRLK
+249 PGSTTQDWILRLK
-262 TDVKVGGP
+262 TNVKVGGP

-294 NKLNTVQLLDGLI
+294 NKLNTVQLLDGSI
-307 QIGQTPASEGATETN
+307 QIGQTPTSEGATETN

-335 AHTSVGTGITGTV
+335 AHTSDGTGITGTI
-348 EKKNGAGWNPAF
+348 EKKNGSEWNQIQ
-360 TVSGTTPV
+360 TLGDTTPI
-368 TVNLPALETSE
+368 TITLPALDSGQ

-389 ASATGYTDSDE
+389 AQLTGYDDSDK
-400 KTFFVKLV
+400 KTFFVKLL
-408 RQEVPVLKI
+408 RQELPVLKI
-417 KQDFSSSGQSSQKN
+417 KQDFSSSGQSFQKN
-431 ISTATKGYVNED
+431 ISAETAGYVSED
-443 IIPDEGS
+443 IIPNAGN

-455 TPLVIYNLNGRA
+455 KPLVIYNLNGRA
-467 AFLIAPRTGSG
+467 AFVIAPRTGSG
-478 ATVKYQLNTD
+478 ATVMYKLNAD
-488 PEHSET
+488 PEHSAT

-502 NAPTHTL
+502 NAPATHTL

-533 TSYKEL
+533 TAYSEL
-539 KNVIQNAP
+539 KNVVQNAP

-582 PKPGDPRHTINAGG
+582 PKPGDSSHIINAAGK
-596 RGRIFNISGSGTELT
+596 GRIFNISGSGTELT
-611 LEDIRLEGGNAG
+611 LEDIKLEDGYAS

-637 LTGRTLVTPSTG
+637 LTGQTLVTPSTG
-649 SEVNTAGKNDVYLA
+649 SDANTAGKNDVYLA
-663 NGAKI
+663 NSAKI
-668 RVNSGLTS
+668 RVDSGLTS
-676 TDPIVARITPADYNE
+676 PDPIVARITPADYNE

-710 TQPAGSTGGIWTI
+710 TQPADSTGGIWTI

-736 NNTDPNPWKKLQ
+736 KNTDPNPWKKLQ

-762 DGEIKATNAPGNSG
+762 DGEIKATNAPGNLG

-792 ASAVLDANKDTDSK
+792 ASAVLDANKDTDGK

-830 KPDGSDED
+830 KPDGLDEE
-838 GCGGGILVK
+838 GGGGGILVK
-847 GSTLNMTDCTVT
+847 GSTLNMTNCAVT

-868 IFAKKDG
+868 IFAKKEG
-875 STASAVTISGGFIGI
+875 STASAVTISGGFIGSD
-890 VGTGTDANKSTG
+890 GTGTDANKSTG
-902 YNGGGGIYIDE
+902 YSGGGGIYIGE

-938 TGANCVLTMESCI
+938 TGANCVLTMENCT

-973 SCTVSNNT
+973 SCTVSDNM

-999 ASTIAHNAAGESGGG
+999 ASTIAHNEAQGSGGG
-1014 IYAASGSLKLENA
+1014 IYAASGSLMLENA

-1038 ESNKTKGNKAKDGG
+1038 ESNKAKGNKAKDGG

-1106 GGIKKDNDE
+1106 GGIKKDNGK

-1150 SGNRVNLENNDS
+1150 SGNRVNLENNES

-1186 LDANKKGQNDVYLAD
+1186 LDANKKGQNDVYLAG
-1201 GKMITIDGTLTPV
+1201 GKMITVEGTLTPV
-1214 DGTAARITVPDSQ
+1214 DGIAARIIVSNGEYSTS
-1227 YQQTT
+1227 TK
-1232 QVLTGSITAGTAPN
+1232 VLTGDITAGVSPN
-1246 QNYTRFTVTPQN
+1246 QNYTRFTVTPK
-1258 VGGGTTQEWQIS
+1258 GGKNWKINES
-1270 DTGHLQKPPVT
+1270 GHLEPPSVT
-1281 IESTGLAWKKLKAAV
+1281 ITGGSSNPMAWQALKTAV
-1296 SAAQDGDVI
+1296 GTAQDGDVI

-1344 NASNLNPSKVDRIF
+1344 NASNLNLSKVDRIF
-1358 DVQGSNTLTLENLTL
+1358 DVQGGTLTLENLTL
-1373 KNGKK
+1373 KNGK
-1378 EGGLGGC
+1378 GAIGGC

-1402 CTAGDGGAIG
+1402 CTAGGGGAIG
-1412 VKGEAKLTNT
+1412 VEGEAKLTNT

-1431 TGGAIFTKS
+1431 TTLGGGAIYTKG
-1440 GKVTMTNCTLTGNT
+1440 GKVTMTNCTLTGNK
-1454 AKNGGAIAAQKDTT
+1454 AKNGGAIYVKKNTSSTQLAT
-1468 PSAAP
+1468 
-1473 PNVTISGG
+1473 VTINGG
-1481 TIGGTAALD
+1481 AIGGTGAD
-1490 ANKASKSGTDGG
+1490 ANEASKSGTDGG

-1537 DTDANFTMES
+1537 GTDANFTMES

-1586 TVIAAAANN
+1586 TVIAAAADN

-1624 KVTKADSSNSSMK
+1624 KVTKADGSNSSMK
-1637 ITTIGGGICVWD
+1637 ITTIGGGIYVWD

-1662 NKALEG
+1662 NKALKG
-1668 SGINYFAGAGGGV
+1668 SGINYFTGAGGGV
-1681 CVGGKG
+1681 CVGG
-1687 NADGAGYTNDTA
+1687 GAGYTNDTA

-1705 GTISKNEASNNGGG
+1705 GTISKNEASSNGGG
-1719 VAVTSNAKF
+1719 VAVMSKAQFT
-1728 IMTNGTIG
+1728 MTNGTIG
-1736 GSEADKNKASSNGG
+1736 GSEADKNISGDKGG

-1762 NGTVSYNQATGSSGS
+1762 NGTVSYNQATGSSGA

-1815 GIDGSYKLTIAG
+1815 GIDGSYKLTIEG

-1835 APNGFGGGI
+1835 APKGFGGGI
-1844 ACSQDSQVELKGCT
+1844 ACSQDAQVELKGCT
-1858 VEGNTAREPQYG
+1858 VEGNTAKELQYG
-1870 HGVFISSFNN
+1870 HGVYISYFDN

-1893 HKDNNVVLHGSSF
+1893 HKDNNVVLGSIGNKRAF
-1906 ITVTGRLSVN
+1906 ITVTGHLSVN
-1916 ALNYYPS
+1916 DPNYYPS
-1923 LTMNSDSGYSLNRVV
+1923 LTMNTISGYFSSRVV
-1938 VKSGGSYTLEA
+1938 VKSGGSYTLQA

-1972 GGVGKLKIDP
+1972 GGVGKLKTDP

>member
-1 MRKVYAIITGIFLA
+1 MRKVYAIISGIFLV

-38 VSPVDYSIDKPQQ
+38 VSSVSNGIDKPFQ
-51 TSADGS
+51 TIDGTLYI
-57 VCVPSADDVT
+57 PSADDVT

-99 PQPVYVTD
+99 PQPVYGTD

-112 TAGDTLILKYT
+112 TAGDTLTLTYKNTFLK
-123 KAFLEK
+123 A
-129 HEWGN
+129 HEWSN
-134 GDIGPEITLTSDDGR
+134 GDIGPEISLISTDGR
-149 VFNKKFSLNLK
+149 AFHKKFSLNLK

-168 YAGIGKTSVG
+168 YAGIGKTSAG

-184 LLFRVKDMGKMI
+184 LLFRVKDMDKMI

-204 INTLDVTAGGVTLPA
+204 INTLDVTAGGVTLPP

-249 PVSTTQDWILRLK
+249 PVSTAQDWILRLK

-270 ETAYEVCIKDEQ
+270 ETAYEVCIKDAQ

-294 NKLNTVQLLDGLI
+294 NKLNTVQLLDGST
-307 QIGQTPASEGATETN
+307 QIGQTPTSEGATEPN

-408 RQEVPVLKI
+408 QQEVPVLKI
-417 KQDFSSSGQSSQKN
+417 KQDFADSNSALHS
-431 ISTATKGYVNED
+431 ISAAANGYVTED
-443 IIPDEGS
+443 IIPYAGN
-450 YNTAT
+450 YNTA
-455 TPLVIYNLNGRA
+455 LNALIIYNK
-467 AFLIAPRTGSG
+467 SG
-478 ATVKYQLNTD
+478 TAKLALTARDGADSSVTVKYQVDTA
-488 PEHSET
+488 
-494 TEAPIRLP
+494 TEQTGDEIALTAGTHRLK
-502 NAPTHTL
+502 
-509 QVWAV
+509 VWAV
-514 KNGVEGPKT
+514 AGGLDGPFT
-523 TLHIK
+523 ILHIAVK
-528 VIKAI
+528 NSI
-533 TSYKEL
+533 TSYSEL

-547 AGNEIRINI
+547 NSSTEIQIDIN
-556 ANDITAPADIGNTEI
+556 NDLSYSDGDCEITASN
-571 AVTGG
+571 G
-576 KKLIAL
+576 KKLIIRSN
-582 PKPGDPRHTINAGG
+582 DTSVRTIDVSNH
-596 RGRIFNISGSGTELT
+596 GRIFKISGGAKLT
-611 LEDIRLEGGNAG
+611 LDHIVLKNGNAD
-623 TGGAAYVEAGGILA
+623 TGGAVYVEDGTLT
-637 LTGRTLVTPSTG
+637 LTGNTVIIPSSGSDANTP
-649 SEVNTAGKNDVYLA
+649 GKNDVYLK
-663 NGAKI
+663 NGKKI
-668 RVNSGLTS
+668 
-676 TDPIVARITPADYNE
+676 I
-691 GITVLTGTTIGS
+691 LTGPLTGAETIARVTPETYAESTQVLYGAITAGTPP
-703 DYTRFSV
+703 DQNHTKFTV
-710 TQPAGSTGGIWTI
+710 TQPAGSTSGIWTI

-736 NNTDPNPWKKLQ
+736 KNTDPNPWKKLQ

-762 DGEIKATNAPGNSG
+762 DGEIKATNTPGNSG

-792 ASAVLDANKDTDSK
+792 ASAVLDANKDTDGK

-830 KPDGSDED
+830 KPDGSDEE

-847 GSTLNMTDCTVT
+847 GSTLNMTDCAVT

-902 YNGGGGIYIDE
+902 YNGGGGIYIGE
-913 DCSLTMKENV
+913 GCSLTMKENV
-923 KIIGNQTGASGGGIY
+923 KITGNQTGASGGGIS
-938 TGANCVLTMESCI
+938 TGANCVLTMESCT

-962 GIFAQGTLTLT
+962 GIFAQGTLTIKN
-973 SCTVSNNT
+973 CTVSGNT
-981 ASSIG
+981 ANSIG

-992 GTVNIKG
+992 GTVNING
-999 ASTIAHNAAGESGGG
+999 ASTIAYNEAAESGGG
-1014 IYAASGSLKLENA
+1014 IYAASGSLTLENA
-1027 TIGGDQSYYGT
+1027 TIGGEQSYDGT
-1038 ESNKTKGNKAKDGG
+1038 DLNKTKGNKAKDGG
-1052 GIFAQAALTMKN
+1052 GIYAQAALTMKN
-1064 CTVSYNTAETSGIS
+1064 CTVSYNTAKTSGVS

-1087 QGKLAMTV
+1087 IGNKLTMTV

-1124 NNIATANG
+1124 NNMATANG

-1150 SGNRVNLENNDS
+1150 SGNTVNLENNES

-1186 LDANKKGQNDVYLAD
+1186 LDANKKGQNDVYLAG
-1201 GKMITIDGTLTPV
+1201 GKMITVEGTLNPV
-1214 DGTAARITVPDSQ
+1214 GGIAARIIVSDDKYSTS
-1227 YQQTT
+1227 T
-1232 QVLTGSITAGTAPN
+1232 QVLTGDITAGASPN
-1246 QNYTRFTVTPQN
+1246 QNYTKFTVTPK
-1258 VGGGTTQEWQIS
+1258 GGKNWKINES
-1270 DTGHLQKPPVT
+1270 GHLEPPSVT
-1281 IESTGLAWKKLKAAV
+1281 ITDSNPMAWQALKAAV

-1305 TIDGEIKAT
+1305 IIKGEIKAT
-1314 NTTGNNGE
+1314 NTTDNNGE
-1322 ITISKNLTIRGKTG
+1322 ITINKNLTIRGKTG

-1344 NASNLNPSKVDRIF
+1344 NASNLNPSKINRIF
-1358 DVQGSNTLTLENLTL
+1358 DVQGSKTLTLENLTL

-1378 EGGLGGC
+1378 EGAIGGC
-1385 IFVPSGKV
+1385 ILVFSGKV

-1454 AKNGGAIAAQKDTT
+1454 AKNGGAIAAQKD
-1468 PSAAP
+1468 SAL

-1481 TIGGTAALD
+1481 TIGGTDALD

-1507 YINNSTLKLQNN
+1507 WINNGTLILKDN
-1519 AKVIG
+1519 AEVIG
-1524 NKASVRGGGIYVG
+1524 NTAQKNGGGIAL
-1537 DTDANFTMES
+1537 D
-1547 GEISSNTV
+1547 
-1555 TITESAEIQGGGV
+1555 
-1568 CVIDGAKFEMK
+1568 K
-1579 GGSIKNN
+1579 GGTLTLSSGKISGN
-1586 TVIAAAANN
+1586 TAQ
-1595 AKARGGGVC
+1595 KY
-1604 VSGSGSTFIM
+1604 
-1614 KDGNPEIINN
+1614 
-1624 KVTKADSSNSSMK
+1624 
-1637 ITTIGGGICVWD
+1637 GGGICIGTDANTND
-1649 NAKFEMQQGTISG
+1649 NTGTVTMSG
-1662 NKALEG
+1662 GEVSNNTASEK
-1668 SGINYFAGAGGGV
+1668 SGGGV
-1681 CVGGKG
+1681 V
-1687 NADGAGYTNDTA
+1687 
-1699 EFKMSG
+1699 
-1705 GTISKNEASNNGGG
+1705 
-1719 VAVTSNAKF
+1719 
-1728 IMTNGTIG
+1728 
-1736 GSEADKNKASSNGG
+1736 
-1750 GVAVLHG
+1750 VLHG
-1757 TFEMQ
+1757 TFTMS
-1762 NGTVSYNQATGSSGS
+1762 NGKVSGNTAKET
-1777 GGGVYGMNFNSNKGS
+1777 GGGIYGMNFNSAKGEITVS
-1792 IIIKGSSSISNN
+1792 GGEISGN
-1804 TAMSSGTLAGG
+1804 TANMAGTLAGG
-1815 GIDGSYKLTIAG
+1815 GIRSSYKLTVSGGTI
-1827 DVKIMYNK
+1827 KTNK
-1835 APNGFGGGI
+1835 TTKPSGWGGGI
-1844 ACSQDSQVELKGCT
+1844 SVSEEFTFLGGT
-1858 VEGNTAREPQYG
+1858 VVGNTCPGGGTVQG
-1870 HGVFISSFNN
+1870 TGIHVWNCSV
-1880 TNTYFKMS
+1880 KMS
-1888 GNTKI
+1888 GSAKVDI
-1893 HKDNNVVLHGSSF
+1893 NNDIYLSTNIK
-1906 ITVTGRLSVN
+1906 ITVIAPLTGTDPVARITPETYNTSTKVLDGTP
-1916 ALNYYPS
+1916 AL
-1923 LTMNSDSGYSLNRVV
+1923 LNSEHGKFTVTP
-1938 VKSGGSYTLEA
+1938 KSGHTWSVD
-1949 SDISKFKVTPGGT
+1949 S
-1962 PQKNWKIVLE
+1962 N
-1972 GGVGKLKIDP
+1972 GKLKTP

>member
-15 FLFTSCKQFTADID
+15 LLFTSCKQFTADID

-38 VSPVDYSIDKPQQ
+38 VSSVSNGINKPFQTIDG
-51 TSADGS
+51 TLYI
-57 VCVPSADDVT
+57 PSADDVT

-99 PQPVYVTD
+99 PQPVYGTD

-112 TAGDTLILKYT
+112 TAGDTLTLTYKNTFLK
-123 KAFLEK
+123 A
-129 HEWGN
+129 HEWSN
-134 GDIGPEITLTSDDGR
+134 GDIGPEISLISTDGR
-149 VFNKKFSLNLK
+149 AFHKKFSLNLK

-168 YAGIGKTSVG
+168 YAGIGKTQVG
-178 PDEYYV
+178 SEWYYV
-184 LLFRVKDMGKMI
+184 LLFRVKDMDKMI

-204 INTLDVTAGGVTLPA
+204 INTLDVTAGGVTLPP

-249 PVSTTQDWILRLK
+249 PGSTAQDWILRLK

-270 ETAYEVCIKDEQ
+270 ETAYEVCIKDAQ

-294 NKLNTVQLLDGLI
+294 NKLNTVQLLDGST
-307 QIGQTPASEGATETN
+307 QIGQTPTSEGATETY

-417 KQDFSSSGQSSQKN
+417 KQDFADSNSALHS
-431 ISTATKGYVNED
+431 ISAAANGYVTED
-443 IIPDEGS
+443 IIPYAGN
-450 YNTAT
+450 YNTA
-455 TPLVIYNLNGRA
+455 LNALIIYNK
-467 AFLIAPRTGSG
+467 SG
-478 ATVKYQLNTD
+478 TAKLALTARDGADSSVTVKYQVDTA
-488 PEHSET
+488 SEQT
-494 TEAPIRLP
+494 GDEIALTAGTHRLK
-502 NAPTHTL
+502 
-509 QVWAV
+509 VWAV
-514 KNGVEGPKT
+514 AGGLDGPFT
-523 TLHIK
+523 ILHIAVK
-528 VIKAI
+528 NSI
-533 TSYKEL
+533 TSYIEL

-547 AGNEIRINI
+547 NSSTEIQIDIN
-556 ANDITAPADIGNTEI
+556 NDLSYSDGDCEITASN
-571 AVTGG
+571 G
-576 KKLIAL
+576 KKLIIRSN
-582 PKPGDPRHTINAGG
+582 DTTVRTIDVSNH
-596 RGRIFNISGSGTELT
+596 GRIFKISGGAKLT
-611 LEDIRLEGGNAG
+611 LDHIELKNGNAD
-623 TGGAAYVEAGGILA
+623 TGGAVYVEDGA
-637 LTGRTLVTPSTG
+637 LTLTGLTVITPSSG
-649 SEVNTAGKNDVYLA
+649 SDANAQGKNDIYL
-663 NGAKI
+663 K
-668 RVNSGLTS
+668 SGKT
-676 TDPIVARITPADYNE
+676 IK
-691 GITVLTGTTIGS
+691 LTGPLTGAETIARVTPETYAESTQVLYGAIIAGTPPNH
-703 DYTRFSV
+703 TRFSV

-736 NNTDPNPWKKLQ
+736 KNTDPNPWKKLQ

-792 ASAVLDANKDTDSK
+792 ASAVLDANKDTDDK

-830 KPDGSDED
+830 KPDGSDEE

-847 GSTLNMTDCTVT
+847 GSTLNMTDCAVT

-902 YNGGGGIYIDE
+902 YNGGGGIYIGE
-913 DCSLTMKENV
+913 DCSLTMRENV
-923 KIIGNQTGASGGGIY
+923 KITGNKAGASGGGIY
-938 TGANCVLTMESCI
+938 TGANCALTMDRCTVTS
-951 VSDNTASINGG
+951 NTAGNEGG
-962 GIFAQGTLTLT
+962 GIYAQGTLTLT
-973 SCTVSNNT
+973 RCTVSDNT
-981 ASSIG
+981 ANSVG
-986 GGAYLA
+986 GGAYLD
-992 GTVNIKG
+992 GTVNIND
-999 ASTIAHNAAGESGGG
+999 ASTIAHNASGESGGG
-1014 IYAASGSLKLENA
+1014 IYVASGCSLTLENA
-1027 TIGGDQSYYGT
+1027 TIGGEQSYDGT
-1038 ESNKTKGNKAKDGG
+1038 DLNKTKGNKAKNGG
-1052 GIFAQAALTMKN
+1052 GIYAQGTLTMNN
-1064 CTVSYNTAETSGIS
+1064 CTVSYNTAKTSGAS

-1087 QGKLAMTV
+1087 IGNKLTMTV

-1106 GGIKKDNDE
+1106 GGIKKDNGE
-1115 FTMTNCTLT
+1115 FTMKNCTLT
-1124 NNIATANG
+1124 NNMATANG

-1150 SGNRVNLENNDS
+1150 SGNRVNLENNES

-1177 ASCITPSTG
+1177 ASCITPSSG
-1186 LDANKKGQNDVYLAD
+1186 SDANKKGQNDVYLAS
-1201 GKMITIDGTLTPV
+1201 GKMITVEGTLTPV
-1214 DGTAARITVPDSQ
+1214 DGIAARIIVSNGEYSTS
-1227 YQQTT
+1227 TK
-1232 QVLTGSITAGTAPN
+1232 VLTGDITAGASPN
-1246 QNYTRFTVTPQN
+1246 QNYTRFTVTPK
-1258 VGGGTTQEWQIS
+1258 GGKNWKINES
-1270 DTGHLQKPPVT
+1270 GHLEPPSVT
-1281 IESTGLAWKKLKAAV
+1281 ITEGSGAWKKLKAAV

-1305 TIDGEIKAT
+1305 IINNEIKAT
-1314 NTTGNNGE
+1314 NTGSGPTANWGE
-1322 ITISKNLTIRGKTG
+1322 ISIEKNLTIKGNNKITD
-1336 AASNILDA
+1336 ILDA
-1344 NASNLNPSKVDRIF
+1344 HELSRIF
-1358 DVQGSNTLTLENLTL
+1358 NIDGGKTLTLENLTL

-1378 EGGLGGC
+1378 EGAIGGC
-1385 IFVPSGKV
+1385 ILVFSGKV

-1490 ANKASKSGTDGG
+1490 ANKASKSGTDSG

-1507 YINNSTLKLQNN
+1507 WINNGTLTLKDN
-1519 AKVIG
+1519 AEVIG
-1524 NKASVRGGGIYVG
+1524 NTAQKNGGGIAL
-1537 DTDANFTMES
+1537 D
-1547 GEISSNTV
+1547 
-1555 TITESAEIQGGGV
+1555 
-1568 CVIDGAKFEMK
+1568 K
-1579 GGSIKNN
+1579 GGTLTLSSGKISGN
-1586 TVIAAAANN
+1586 TAQ
-1595 AKARGGGVC
+1595 KY
-1604 VSGSGSTFIM
+1604 
-1614 KDGNPEIINN
+1614 
-1624 KVTKADSSNSSMK
+1624 
-1637 ITTIGGGICVWD
+1637 GGGICI
-1649 NAKFEMQQGTISG
+1649 GTDA
-1662 NKALEG
+1662 N
-1668 SGINYFAGAGGGV
+1668 
-1681 CVGGKG
+1681 
-1687 NADGAGYTNDTA
+1687 TNDNTGTVT
-1699 EFKMSG
+1699 MSG
-1705 GTISKNEASNNGGG
+1705 GEVSNNT
-1719 VAVTSNAKF
+1719 A
-1728 IMTNGTIG
+1728 
-1736 GSEADKNKASSNGG
+1736 SEKRGG

-1757 TFEMQ
+1757 TFTMS
-1762 NGTVSYNQATGSSGS
+1762 NGKVSSNTAEEA
-1777 GGGVYGMNFNSNKGS
+1777 GGGIYGMNFNSAKGEITVS
-1792 IIIKGSSSISNN
+1792 GGEISGN
-1804 TAMSSGTLAGG
+1804 TANMAGTLAGG
-1815 GIDGSYKLTIAG
+1815 GIRSSYKLTVSGGTI
-1827 DVKIMYNK
+1827 KTNK
-1835 APNGFGGGI
+1835 TTKPSGWGGGI
-1844 ACSQDSQVELKGCT
+1844 SVSEEFTFLGGT
-1858 VEGNTAREPQYG
+1858 VVGNTCPGGGTVQG
-1870 HGVFISSFNN
+1870 TGIHVWNCSV
-1880 TNTYFKMS
+1880 KMS
-1888 GNTKI
+1888 GSAKVDI
-1893 HKDNNVVLHGSSF
+1893 NNDIYLSTNIK
-1906 ITVTGRLSVN
+1906 ITVIAPLTGTDPVARITPETYNTSTKVLDGTP
-1916 ALNYYPS
+1916 AL
-1923 LTMNSDSGYSLNRVV
+1923 LNSEHGKFTVTP
-1938 VKSGGSYTLEA
+1938 KSGHTWSVD
-1949 SDISKFKVTPGGT
+1949 S
-1962 PQKNWKIVLE
+1962 N
-1972 GGVGKLKIDP
+1972 GKLKTP

>member
-38 VSPVDYSIDKPQQ
+38 VSPVDYSIDKPFQ
-51 TSADGS
+51 TIDGTLYI
-57 VCVPSADDVT
+57 PSADDVT

-99 PQPVYVTD
+99 PQPVYGPD

-112 TAGDTLILKYT
+112 TAGDTLTLTYKNTFLK
-123 KAFLEK
+123 A
-129 HEWGN
+129 HEWSN
-134 GDIGPEITLTSDDGR
+134 GDIGPEISLISTDGR
-149 VFNKKFSLNLK
+149 AFHKKFSLNLK

-168 YAGIGKTSVG
+168 YAGIGKTAVG
-178 PDEYYV
+178 SDEYYV
-184 LLFRVKDMGKMI
+184 LLFRVKDMDKMI
-196 GTERVHKD
+196 DTERVHKD
-204 INTLDVTAGGVTLPA
+204 INTLDVTAGGVTLPP

-249 PVSTTQDWILRLK
+249 PGSTPQNWILRLK

-270 ETAYEVCIKDEQ
+270 ETAYEVCIKDAQ

-294 NKLNTVQLLDGLI
+294 NKLNTVQLLDGST
-307 QIGQTPASEGATETN
+307 QIGQMPTSEGATETN

-335 AHTSVGTGITGTV
+335 AHTPVGTGITGTV

-417 KQDFSSSGQSSQKN
+417 KQDFADSNSALHS
-431 ISTATKGYVNED
+431 ISAAANGYVTED
-443 IIPDEGS
+443 IIPYAGN
-450 YNTAT
+450 YNTA
-455 TPLVIYNLNGRA
+455 LNALIIYNK
-467 AFLIAPRTGSG
+467 SG
-478 ATVKYQLNTD
+478 TAKLALTARDGADSSVTVKYQVDTA
-488 PEHSET
+488 PEQTGDEIALTAGTH
-494 TEAPIRLP
+494 RLK
-502 NAPTHTL
+502 
-509 QVWAV
+509 VWAV
-514 KNGVEGPKT
+514 AGGLDGPFT
-523 TLHIK
+523 ILHIAVK
-528 VIKAI
+528 NSI

-547 AGNEIRINI
+547 NSSTEIQIDIN
-556 ANDITAPADIGNTEI
+556 NDLSYSDGDCEITASN
-571 AVTGG
+571 G
-576 KKLIAL
+576 KKLIIRSN
-582 PKPGDPRHTINAGG
+582 DTTVRTIDVSNH
-596 RGRIFNISGSGTELT
+596 GRIFKISGGVELT
-611 LEDIRLEGGNAG
+611 LEHIVLKNGNAS

-736 NNTDPNPWKKLQ
+736 KNTDPNPWKKLQ

-792 ASAVLDANKDTDSK
+792 ASAVLDANKDTDGK

-830 KPDGSDED
+830 KPDGSDEE

-847 GSTLNMTDCTVT
+847 GSTLNMTDCAVT

-868 IFAKKDG
+868 IFAKEDG

-902 YNGGGGIYIDE
+902 YTGGGGIYIGDG
-913 DCSLTMKENV
+913 CSLKMKENV

-938 TGANCVLTMESCI
+938 TGANCVLTMESCT
-951 VSDNTASINGG
+951 VSDNTANINGG

-973 SCTVSNNT
+973 SCTVSDNRAN
-981 ASSIG
+981 SIG

-999 ASTIAHNAAGESGGG
+999 ASTIAHNAADESGGG
-1014 IYAASGSLKLENA
+1014 IYAASGSLMLENA

-1087 QGKLAMTV
+1087 QGKLAMTFCRV
-1095 CTVKSNMAKTG
+1095 RSNKARTG

-1150 SGNRVNLENNDS
+1150 SGNRVNLENNES

-1186 LDANKKGQNDVYLAD
+1186 LDANKKGQNDVYLAG
-1201 GKMITIDGTLTPV
+1201 GKMITVEGTLTPV
-1214 DGTAARITVPDSQ
+1214 DGIAARIIVSNGEYSTS
-1227 YQQTT
+1227 TK
-1232 QVLTGSITAGTAPN
+1232 VLTGDITAGASPN
-1246 QNYTRFTVTPQN
+1246 QNYTRFTVTPK
-1258 VGGGTTQEWQIS
+1258 GGKNWKINES
-1270 DTGHLQKPPVT
+1270 GHLEPPSVT
-1281 IESTGLAWKKLKAAV
+1281 ITGPNSMAWQALKNAV
-1296 SAAQDGDVI
+1296 RDAQDGDVI

-1336 AASNILDA
+1336 AASKILDA

-1378 EGGLGGC
+1378 EGAIGGC

-1402 CTAGDGGAIG
+1402 CTAGGGGAIG

-1431 TGGAIFTKS
+1431 TTLGGGAIYTKG
-1440 GKVTMTNCTLTGNT
+1440 GKVTMTNCTLTGNK

-1490 ANKASKSGTDGG
+1490 ANKASKSGTDDG

-1507 YINNSTLKLQNN
+1507 WINNGTLILKDN
-1519 AKVIG
+1519 AEVIG
-1524 NKASVRGGGIYVG
+1524 NTAQKNGGGIAL
-1537 DTDANFTMES
+1537 D
-1547 GEISSNTV
+1547 
-1555 TITESAEIQGGGV
+1555 
-1568 CVIDGAKFEMK
+1568 K
-1579 GGSIKNN
+1579 GGTLTLSSGKISGN
-1586 TVIAAAANN
+1586 TAQ
-1595 AKARGGGVC
+1595 KY
-1604 VSGSGSTFIM
+1604 
-1614 KDGNPEIINN
+1614 
-1624 KVTKADSSNSSMK
+1624 
-1637 ITTIGGGICVWD
+1637 GGGICIGTDANTND
-1649 NAKFEMQQGTISG
+1649 NTGTVTMSG
-1662 NKALEG
+1662 GEVSNNTASEK
-1668 SGINYFAGAGGGV
+1668 SGGGV
-1681 CVGGKG
+1681 V
-1687 NADGAGYTNDTA
+1687 
-1699 EFKMSG
+1699 
-1705 GTISKNEASNNGGG
+1705 
-1719 VAVTSNAKF
+1719 
-1728 IMTNGTIG
+1728 
-1736 GSEADKNKASSNGG
+1736 
-1750 GVAVLHG
+1750 VLHG
-1757 TFEMQ
+1757 TFTMS
-1762 NGTVSYNQATGSSGS
+1762 NGKVSGNTAKET
-1777 GGGVYGMNFNSNKGS
+1777 GGGIYGMNFNSAKGEITVS
-1792 IIIKGSSSISNN
+1792 GGEISGN
-1804 TAMSSGTLAGG
+1804 TANIAGTLAGG
-1815 GIDGSYKLTIAG
+1815 GIRSAYKLTVSGGTI
-1827 DVKIMYNK
+1827 KTNK
-1835 APNGFGGGI
+1835 TTKPSGWGGGI
-1844 ACSQDSQVELKGCT
+1844 SVSGEFTFLGGT
-1858 VEGNTAREPQYG
+1858 VVGNTCPGGGDVRG
-1870 HGVFISSFNN
+1870 TGIHVWNCSV
-1880 TNTYFKMS
+1880 KMS
-1888 GNTKI
+1888 GSAKVDTNNDI
-1893 HKDNNVVLHGSSF
+1893 YLSDNIK
-1906 ITVTGRLSVN
+1906 ITVIAPLTGTDPVARITPETYNTSTKVLDGTP
-1916 ALNYYPS
+1916 AL
-1923 LTMNSDSGYSLNRVV
+1923 LNSEHG
-1938 VKSGGSYTLEA
+1938 
-1949 SDISKFKVTPGGT
+1949 KFTVTPNSGHNWSVDSNGNLKT
-1962 PQKNWKIVLE
+1962 P
-1972 GGVGKLKIDP
+1972 

>member
-38 VSPVDYSIDKPQQ
+38 VSPVDYSIDKPFQ
-51 TSADGS
+51 TIDGTLYI
-57 VCVPSADDVT
+57 PSADDVT

-99 PQPVYVTD
+99 PQPVYGTD

-112 TAGDTLILKYT
+112 TAGDTLTLTYKNTFLK
-123 KAFLEK
+123 A
-129 HEWGN
+129 HEWSN
-134 GDIGPEITLTSDDGR
+134 GGIGPEISLISTDGR
-149 VFNKKFSLNLK
+149 AFHKKFSLNLK

-204 INTLDVTAGGVTLPA
+204 INTLDVTAGGVTLPP

-249 PVSTTQDWILRLK
+249 PGSTAQDWILRLK

-270 ETAYEVCIKDEQ
+270 ETAYEVCIKDAQ

-294 NKLNTVQLLDGLI
+294 NKLNTVQLLDGST
-307 QIGQTPASEGATETN
+307 QIGQTPTSEGATETY

-335 AHTSVGTGITGTV
+335 AHTPVGTGITGTV

-417 KQDFSSSGQSSQKN
+417 KQDFADSNSALHS
-431 ISTATKGYVNED
+431 ISAAANGYVTED
-443 IIPDEGS
+443 IIPYAGN
-450 YNTAT
+450 YNTA
-455 TPLVIYNLNGRA
+455 LNALIIYNK
-467 AFLIAPRTGSG
+467 SG
-478 ATVKYQLNTD
+478 TAKLALTARDGADSSVTVKYQVDTA
-488 PEHSET
+488 PEQTGDEIALTAGTH
-494 TEAPIRLP
+494 RLK
-502 NAPTHTL
+502 
-509 QVWAV
+509 VWAV
-514 KNGVEGPKT
+514 AGGLDGPFT
-523 TLHIK
+523 ILHIAVK
-528 VIKAI
+528 NSI
-533 TSYKEL
+533 TSYIEL

-547 AGNEIRINI
+547 PSSTEIQIDIN
-556 ANDITAPADIGNTEI
+556 NDLNYSDGDCEITASN
-571 AVTGG
+571 G
-576 KKLIAL
+576 KKLVIRSNNATV
-582 PKPGDPRHTINAGG
+582 RTIDVSNH
-596 RGRIFNISGSGTELT
+596 GRIFKISGGAELT
-611 LEDIRLEGGNAG
+611 LDHIELKNGNAH
-623 TGGAAYVEAGGILA
+623 TGGAVYIEDGA
-637 LTGRTLVTPSTG
+637 LTLTGLTVITPSSG
-649 SEVNTAGKNDVYLA
+649 ADANTPGKNDVYL
-663 NGAKI
+663 K
-668 RVNSGLTS
+668 SGKT
-676 TDPIVARITPADYNE
+676 IK
-691 GITVLTGTTIGS
+691 LTGPLTGAETIARVTPETYAESTQVLYGAI
-703 DYTRFSV
+703 TAGTPPNQNHTKFTV
-710 TQPAGSTGGIWTI
+710 TQPAGSTDGIWTI

-736 NNTDPNPWKKLQ
+736 KNTDPNPWKKLQ

-762 DGEIKATNAPGNSG
+762 DGEIKATTAPGNSG

-792 ASAVLDANKDTDSK
+792 ASAVLDANKDTDGK
-806 PKHRIFKVEGGK
+806 LKHRIFKVEGGK

-830 KPDGSDED
+830 KPDGSDEE
-838 GCGGGILVK
+838 GGGGGILVK
-847 GSTLNMTDCTVT
+847 GSTLKMTDCAVT

-875 STASAVTISGGFIGI
+875 NTASAVTISGGFIGSD
-890 VGTGTDANKSTG
+890 GTGTDANKSTG
-902 YNGGGGIYIDE
+902 YNGGGGIYIGE

-938 TGANCVLTMESCI
+938 TGADCVLTMESCT

-973 SCTVSNNT
+973 SCTVSDNRAN
-981 ASSIG
+981 SIG

-999 ASTIAHNAAGESGGG
+999 ASTIAHNAADESGGG
-1014 IYAASGSLKLENA
+1014 IYAASGSLTLENA
-1027 TIGGDQSYYGT
+1027 TIGGEQSYDGT
-1038 ESNKTKGNKAKDGG
+1038 DLDKTKGNKAKDGG
-1052 GIFAQAALTMKN
+1052 GIYAQAALTMKN

-1150 SGNRVNLENNDS
+1150 SGNRVNLENNES

-1186 LDANKKGQNDVYLAD
+1186 LDANKKGQNDVYLAG
-1201 GKMITIDGTLTPV
+1201 GKMITVEGTLTPV
-1214 DGTAARITVPDSQ
+1214 DGIAARIIVSNGEYSTS
-1227 YQQTT
+1227 TK
-1232 QVLTGSITAGTAPN
+1232 VLTGDITAGASPN
-1246 QNYTRFTVTPQN
+1246 QNYTRFTVTPK
-1258 VGGGTTQEWQIS
+1258 GGKNWKINES
-1270 DTGHLQKPPVT
+1270 GHLEPPSVT
-1281 IESTGLAWKKLKAAV
+1281 ITGGSSNPMAWQALRTAV
-1296 SAAQDGDVI
+1296 GAAQDGDVI

-1314 NTTGNNGE
+1314 NTGSGPTANWGE

-1336 AASNILDA
+1336 AASKILDA

-1358 DVQGSNTLTLENLTL
+1358 DVQGGNTLTLENLTL

-1378 EGGLGGC
+1378 EGAIGGC
-1385 IFVPSGKV
+1385 ILVFSGKV

-1422 VIKKCEATS
+1422 VIKKCAATS
-1431 TGGAIFTKS
+1431 TGGAIYTKS

-1468 PSAAP
+1468 PSAAS
-1473 PNVTISGG
+1473 PNVTILGG

-1490 ANKASKSGTDGG
+1490 ANKASKSGTDDG

-1507 YINNSTLKLQNN
+1507 WINNGTLILKDN
-1519 AKVIG
+1519 AEVIG
-1524 NKASVRGGGIYVG
+1524 NTAQKNGGGIAL
-1537 DTDANFTMES
+1537 D
-1547 GEISSNTV
+1547 
-1555 TITESAEIQGGGV
+1555 
-1568 CVIDGAKFEMK
+1568 K
-1579 GGSIKNN
+1579 GGTLTLFSGKISGN
-1586 TVIAAAANN
+1586 TAQ
-1595 AKARGGGVC
+1595 KY
-1604 VSGSGSTFIM
+1604 
-1614 KDGNPEIINN
+1614 
-1624 KVTKADSSNSSMK
+1624 
-1637 ITTIGGGICVWD
+1637 GGGICIGTDANTND
-1649 NAKFEMQQGTISG
+1649 NTGTVTMSG
-1662 NKALEG
+1662 GEVSNNTASEK
-1668 SGINYFAGAGGGV
+1668 SGGGV
-1681 CVGGKG
+1681 V
-1687 NADGAGYTNDTA
+1687 
-1699 EFKMSG
+1699 
-1705 GTISKNEASNNGGG
+1705 
-1719 VAVTSNAKF
+1719 
-1728 IMTNGTIG
+1728 
-1736 GSEADKNKASSNGG
+1736 
-1750 GVAVLHG
+1750 VLHG
-1757 TFEMQ
+1757 TFTMS
-1762 NGTVSYNQATGSSGS
+1762 NGKVSGNTAKET
-1777 GGGVYGMNFNSNKGS
+1777 GGGIYGMNFNSAKGEITVS
-1792 IIIKGSSSISNN
+1792 GGEISGN
-1804 TAMSSGTLAGG
+1804 TANIAGTLAGG
-1815 GIDGSYKLTIAG
+1815 GIRSSYKLTVSGGTI
-1827 DVKIMYNK
+1827 KTNK
-1835 APNGFGGGI
+1835 TTKPSGWGGGI
-1844 ACSQDSQVELKGCT
+1844 SVSEEFTFLGGT
-1858 VEGNTAREPQYG
+1858 VVGNTCPGGGDVRG
-1870 HGVFISSFNN
+1870 TGIHVWNCSV
-1880 TNTYFKMS
+1880 KMS
-1888 GNTKI
+1888 GSAKVDT
-1893 HKDNNVVLHGSSF
+1893 NNDIYLSTNIK
-1906 ITVTGRLSVN
+1906 ITVIAPLTGTDPVARITPETYNTSTKVLDGTPTL
-1916 ALNYYPS
+1916 LNS
-1923 LTMNSDSGYSLNRVV
+1923 EHG
-1938 VKSGGSYTLEA
+1938 
-1949 SDISKFKVTPGGT
+1949 KFTVTP
-1962 PQKNWKIVLE
+1962 KNGLNWSVDSN
-1972 GGVGKLKIDP
+1972 GKLKTP

>member
-38 VSPVDYSIDKPQQ
+38 VSPVDYSIDKPFQ
-51 TSADGS
+51 TIDGTLYI
-57 VCVPSADDVT
+57 PSADEVT
-67 VTVKLR
+67 VTIKLR
-73 NPKNFS
+73 NPKNFT
-79 LVMPTSPSDAGKVIG
+79 LVTPVSTADAGKVIN
-94 FPHLN
+94 FPGLST
-99 PQPVYVTD
+99 QPVYGTN

-112 TAGDTLILKYT
+112 TAGDTLTLTYKNTFLK
-123 KAFLEK
+123 A
-129 HEWGN
+129 HEWSN
-134 GDIGPEITLTSDDGR
+134 GDIGPEISLISTDGR
-149 VFNKKFSLNLK
+149 AFHKKFSLNLK

-184 LLFRVKDMGKMI
+184 LLFRVKDMDKMI

-204 INTLDVTAGGVTLPA
+204 INTLDVTAGGVTLPP

-249 PVSTTQDWILRLK
+249 PGSTAQDWILRLK

-270 ETAYEVCIKDEQ
+270 ETAYEVCIKDAQ

-294 NKLNTVQLLDGLI
+294 NKLNTVQLLDGSA
-307 QIGQTPASEGATETN
+307 QIGQTPTSEGATEAN

-417 KQDFSSSGQSSQKN
+417 KQDFADSNSALHS
-431 ISTATKGYVNED
+431 ISAAANGYVTED
-443 IIPDEGS
+443 IIPYAGN
-450 YNTAT
+450 YNAA
-455 TPLVIYNLNGRA
+455 LNALIIYNK
-467 AFLIAPRTGSG
+467 SG
-478 ATVKYQLNTD
+478 TAKLALTARDGADSSVTVKYQVDTA
-488 PEHSET
+488 
-494 TEAPIRLP
+494 TEQTGDEIALTAGTHRLK
-502 NAPTHTL
+502 
-509 QVWAV
+509 VWAV

-533 TSYKEL
+533 TAYSEL
-539 KNVIQNAP
+539 KNVVQNAP

-556 ANDITAPADIGNTEI
+556 DNDITAPADIGNTEI

-582 PKPGDPRHTINAGG
+582 PKPGDSSHIINAAGK
-596 RGRIFNISGSGTELT
+596 GRIFNISGSGTELT
-611 LEDIRLEGGNAG
+611 LEDIKLEDGYAS

-637 LTGRTLVTPSTG
+637 LTGQTLVTPSTG

-668 RVNSGLTS
+668 RVNSSLTS
-676 TDPIVARITPADYNE
+676 LDPIVARITPADHVE
-691 GITVLTGTTIGS
+691 DREVLTGMAVSS
-703 DYTRFSV
+703 DHTKFTV
-710 TQPAGSTGGIWTI
+710 TQPAGSTDGIWTI

-736 NNTDPNPWKKLQ
+736 KNTDPNPWKKLQ

-830 KPDGSDED
+830 KPDGLDEE
-838 GCGGGILVK
+838 GGGGGILVK
-847 GSTLNMTDCTVT
+847 GSTLNMTNCAVT

-868 IFAKKDG
+868 IFAKKEG
-875 STASAVTISGGFIGI
+875 STASAVTISGGFIGSD
-890 VGTGTDANKSTG
+890 GTGTDANKSTG
-902 YNGGGGIYIDE
+902 YSGGGGIYIGE

-938 TGANCVLTMESCI
+938 TGANCVLTMENCT

-973 SCTVSNNT
+973 SCTVSDNT

-999 ASTIAHNAAGESGGG
+999 ASTIAHNEAQGSGGG
-1014 IYAASGSLKLENA
+1014 IYAASGSLMLENA

-1038 ESNKTKGNKAKDGG
+1038 ESNKAKGNKAKDGG

-1106 GGIKKDNDE
+1106 GGIKKDNGE

-1150 SGNRVNLENNDS
+1150 SGNRVNLENNES

-1186 LDANKKGQNDVYLAD
+1186 LDANKKGQNDVYLAG
-1201 GKMITIDGTLTPV
+1201 GKMITVEGTLTPV
-1214 DGTAARITVPDSQ
+1214 DGIAARIIVSDDKYSTS
-1227 YQQTT
+1227 TK
-1232 QVLTGSITAGTAPN
+1232 VLTGDITAGVSPN
-1246 QNYTRFTVTPQN
+1246 QNYTRFTVTPK
-1258 VGGGTTQEWQIS
+1258 GGKNWKINES
-1270 DTGHLQKPPVT
+1270 GHLEPPSVT
-1281 IESTGLAWKKLKAAV
+1281 ITGGSSNPMAWQALKTAV
-1296 SAAQDGDVI
+1296 GAAQDGDVI

-1314 NTTGNNGE
+1314 NTGSGPTANWGE
-1322 ITISKNLTIRGKTG
+1322 ITINKNLTIRGKTG

-1344 NASNLNPSKVDRIF
+1344 NASNLNPSKVAHIF

-1373 KNGKK
+1373 KNGK
-1378 EGGLGGC
+1378 GAIGGC

-1402 CTAGDGGAIG
+1402 CTAGGGGAIG

-1490 ANKASKSGTDGG
+1490 ANKASKSGTNDG

-1507 YINNSTLKLQNN
+1507 WINNGTLILKDN
-1519 AKVIG
+1519 AEVIG
-1524 NKASVRGGGIYVG
+1524 NTAQKNGGGIAL
-1537 DTDANFTMES
+1537 D
-1547 GEISSNTV
+1547 
-1555 TITESAEIQGGGV
+1555 
-1568 CVIDGAKFEMK
+1568 K
-1579 GGSIKNN
+1579 GGTLTLSSGKISGN
-1586 TVIAAAANN
+1586 TAQ
-1595 AKARGGGVC
+1595 KY
-1604 VSGSGSTFIM
+1604 
-1614 KDGNPEIINN
+1614 
-1624 KVTKADSSNSSMK
+1624 
-1637 ITTIGGGICVWD
+1637 GGGICIGTDANTND
-1649 NAKFEMQQGTISG
+1649 NTGTVTMSG
-1662 NKALEG
+1662 GEVSNNTASEK
-1668 SGINYFAGAGGGV
+1668 SGGGV
-1681 CVGGKG
+1681 V
-1687 NADGAGYTNDTA
+1687 
-1699 EFKMSG
+1699 
-1705 GTISKNEASNNGGG
+1705 
-1719 VAVTSNAKF
+1719 
-1728 IMTNGTIG
+1728 
-1736 GSEADKNKASSNGG
+1736 
-1750 GVAVLHG
+1750 VLHG
-1757 TFEMQ
+1757 TFTMS
-1762 NGTVSYNQATGSSGS
+1762 NGKVSGNTAKET
-1777 GGGVYGMNFNSNKGS
+1777 GGGIYGMNFNSAKGEITVS
-1792 IIIKGSSSISNN
+1792 GGEISGN
-1804 TAMSSGTLAGG
+1804 TANIAGTLAGG
-1815 GIDGSYKLTIAG
+1815 GIRSSYKLTVSGGTI
-1827 DVKIMYNK
+1827 KTNK
-1835 APNGFGGGI
+1835 TTKPSGWGGGI
-1844 ACSQDSQVELKGCT
+1844 SVSGEFTFLGGT
-1858 VEGNTAREPQYG
+1858 VVGNTCPGGGTVQG
-1870 HGVFISSFNN
+1870 TGIHVWNCSV
-1880 TNTYFKMS
+1880 KMS
-1888 GNTKI
+1888 GSAKVDTNNDIYLSDNTKI
-1893 HKDNNVVLHGSSF
+1893 TVIAPLTGTDPVARITPETYNTSTKVLDGTPALLNSEHGKF
-1906 ITVTGRLSVN
+1906 TVTPHSGHNWSV
-1916 ALNYYPS
+1916 
-1923 LTMNSDSGYSLNRVV
+1923 DSNGNL
-1938 VKSGGSYTLEA
+1938 K
-1949 SDISKFKVTPGGT
+1949 TP
-1962 PQKNWKIVLE
+1962 
-1972 GGVGKLKIDP
+1972 